1 MKRFTAILAALL
13 AASCVF
19 SSAVMAIPGETDPE
33 TGYNQY
39 VQDNIR
45 YDALGYAYIDDEDGT
60 RIYYDLNSY
69 GYFVPINNPYDEP
82 SQEPSS
88 EPSVEEP
95 SEEPSSEPSVEESSE
110 EPSTE
115 PSVEESSEEPSSETS
130 VEESSQE
137 PSSEPSV
144 EESSKEP
151 SKQESSKETSKR
163 TDKSEIPLINYKL
176 DALKMNIALPND
188 VYAILRSG
196 EQNEK
201 ALEIFKMTA
210 EEAVASLKKSNMYLK
225 ASPEDFAYDITV
237 TMTQDEDSKTIN
249 NFTELSD
256 KDLIEITNSLTKQK
270 EYTSCTQ
277 KKYGDVLYLSLN
289 YHSTEDDDDIA
300 GIQNYTV
307 VNGQKITITLQTRA
321 KNLSDQQKEILE
333 AVMKSVSFTDIKP
346 PVKADTNED
355 EIKNMMI
362 LIYTTAGV
370 CIVLFIVLISVLISR
385 SRKKKKL
392 LAEIENNNI
401 AEPKS
406 EKKKSETKNK
416 AEDKTKKKEDKKAE
430 KSDKKQKSKKQ
441 DKKKDSKKSEKPKLE
456 SKKEA
461 TPIEPKHEKKSE
473 PKTDEKVSE
482 TKTEEKPITDEKA
495 VSAESDYKPEDFS
508 LFDAQPTIEKIE
520 IYNSNDEQTKV
531 NPNLPKAP
539 KYNPP
544 GTLDYITTGVSK
556 TPEQAGIQLTTETFT
571 VPKDKNDIQPIEEE
585 TIEPTQVVEDKKP
598 ETVES
603 TPVVEDKKPETVEP
617 TPVVKDKK
625 PETVEPTPV
634 VEDKKLETVEPTP
647 VVEDKKFETA
657 EPVTEQNAHENKDK
671 SLKSFLGRIKK
682 AVIPEIDEDAFEHE
696 STTNSSTEPIN
707 DTPKPVIA
715 PAKPIEKPQPIVAP
729 TNPVEKSQPIVAP
742 AKPIEKPQP
751 IVTPAEPVKKA
762 PSAPIKEATTESD
775 ISSRYEKLFGKNSSS
790 SENAESFDK
799 TESRFEKLFG
809 VKNTTE
815 NNENSNDTH
824 TTADNSEVKE
834 DSIVFEKPIQNDE
847 ENIHNRTPQST
858 IPSLK
863 TDKETE
869 SRFEK
874 LFGKNN
880 PESLSQSQTKAQQTT
895 DEINNSEKK

>member
-1 MKRFTAILAALL
+1 MSKRAYELKTEVIVMKRFTAILAALL

-19 SSAVMAIPGETDPE
+19 SSAVMAIPGETDPQ

-69 GYFVPINNPYDEP
+69 GYFVPINNPYEEP

-95 SEEPSSEPSVEESSE
+95 SQEPSPEPSVEEPSQEPSPEPSVEEPSQEPSSEP
-110 EPSTE
+110 
-115 PSVEESSEEPSSETS
+115 S

-144 EESSKEP
+144 VESSQEP

-163 TDKSEIPLINYKL
+163 SDKSEIPLINYKL

-201 ALEIFKMTA
+201 ALELFKMTA

-270 EYTSCTQ
+270 EYASCTQ

-289 YHSTEDDDDIA
+289 YHSTEDGDDIA

-321 KNLSDQQKEILE
+321 KDLSDQQKEILE

-346 PVKADTNED
+346 PVKADTNDD

-385 SRKKKKL
+385 SCKKKKL

-401 AEPKS
+401 SEQKP
-406 EKKKSETKNK
+406 EKKNSETKNK
-416 AEDKTKKKEDKKAE
+416 SEDKSKKKDDKKAE
-430 KSDKKQKSKKQ
+430 KSDKKQKPKKQ
-441 DKKKDSKKSEKPKLE
+441 DEKKDSKKPDKPKLE
-456 SKKEA
+456 SKKA
-461 TPIEPKHEKKSE
+461 VTSIEPKYEKNSE
-473 PKTDEKVSE
+473 SKTDDKKTE
-482 TKTEEKPITDEKA
+482 TKIEEKA
-495 VSAESDYKPEDFS
+495 VSEESAYKFDDFA

-544 GTLDYITTGVSK
+544 GTVDYITTGVSK

-571 VPKDKNDIQPIEEE
+571 VPKTKNDIKPIEEE
-585 TIEPTQVVEDKKP
+585 TSEKIESAPVVEDKKA
-598 ETVES
+598 ETIES
-603 TPVVEDKKPETVEP
+603 APVVEDKKPEITEP
-617 TPVVKDKK
+617 DTHD
-625 PETVEPTPV
+625 T
-634 VEDKKLETVEPTP
+634 
-647 VVEDKKFETA
+647 
-657 EPVTEQNAHENKDK
+657 KDK

-682 AVIPEIDEDAFEHE
+682 AVVPEIDEDAFEHE
-696 STTNSSTEPIN
+696 NKINASTKPIDN
-707 DTPKPVIA
+707 TPKPVIA
-715 PAKPIEKPQPIVAP
+715 PAKLVEKPQPIVAP
-729 TNPVEKSQPIVAP
+729 VEPVEK
-742 AKPIEKPQP
+742 PQT
-751 IVTPAEPVKKA
+751 IANPAEPVKKA
-762 PSAPIKEATTESD
+762 PSAPIKETTTESD
-775 ISSRYEKLFGKNSSS
+775 IYSRYEKLFGKNDSS
-790 SENAESFDK
+790 SENSESLDK

-809 VKNTTE
+809 VKNSTE
-815 NNENSNDTH
+815 NNESS
-824 TTADNSEVKE
+824 DNKQTNANNEPKD
-834 DSIVFEKPIQNDE
+834 DSVVFEKPIQNDE
-847 ENIHNRTPQST
+847 ENVHNRTPQST
-858 IPSLK
+858 IPALK
-863 TDKETE
+863 TE

-874 LFGKNN
+874 LFGKND

>member
-19 SSAVMAIPGETDPE
+19 SSAVMAIPGETDPQ

-69 GYFVPINNPYDEP
+69 GYFVPINNPYEEP

-88 EPSVEEP
+88 EPSV
-95 SEEPSSEPSVEESSE
+95 V
-110 EPSTE
+110 
-115 PSVEESSEEPSSETS
+115 
-130 VEESSQE
+130 ESSQ
-137 PSSEPSV
+137 
-144 EESSKEP
+144 EP

-163 TDKSEIPLINYKL
+163 SDKSEIPLINYKL

-201 ALEIFKMTA
+201 ALELFKMTA

-289 YHSTEDDDDIA
+289 YHSTEDGDDIA

-321 KNLSDQQKEILE
+321 KDLSDQQKEILE

-401 AEPKS
+401 SEQKP
-406 EKKKSETKNK
+406 EKKNSETKNK
-416 AEDKTKKKEDKKAE
+416 AEDKSKKKDGKKAE
-430 KSDKKQKSKKQ
+430 KSDKKQKPKKQ
-441 DKKKDSKKSEKPKLE
+441 DKKKDSKKPDKPKLE
-456 SKKEA
+456 SKKDV
-461 TPIEPKHEKKSE
+461 TSIEPKYEKNSE
-473 PKTDEKVSE
+473 SKTDDKKTE
-482 TKTEEKPITDEKA
+482 TKIEEKA
-495 VSAESDYKPEDFS
+495 VSEESAYKFDDFA

-544 GTLDYITTGVSK
+544 GTVDYITTGVSK

-571 VPKDKNDIQPIEEE
+571 VPKTKNDIKPIEEE
-585 TIEPTQVVEDKKP
+585 TSEKIE
-598 ETVES
+598 S
-603 TPVVEDKKPETVEP
+603 APVVEDKKPEITEP
-617 TPVVKDKK
+617 DTHD
-625 PETVEPTPV
+625 T
-634 VEDKKLETVEPTP
+634 
-647 VVEDKKFETA
+647 
-657 EPVTEQNAHENKDK
+657 KDK

-682 AVIPEIDEDAFEHE
+682 AVVPEIDEDAFEHE
-696 STTNSSTEPIN
+696 NTINASTKPIDN
-707 DTPKPVIA
+707 TPKPVIA
-715 PAKPIEKPQPIVAP
+715 PAKLVEKPQPIVAP
-729 TNPVEKSQPIVAP
+729 VEPV
-742 AKPIEKPQP
+742 EKPQP
-751 IVTPAEPVKKA
+751 TANPAEPVKKA
-762 PSAPIKEATTESD
+762 PSAPIKETTTESD
-775 ISSRYEKLFGKNSSS
+775 ISSRYEKLFGKNDSS
-790 SENAESFDK
+790 SENSESLDK

-809 VKNTTE
+809 VKNSTE
-815 NNENSNDTH
+815 NNENS
-824 TTADNSEVKE
+824 DNKQTNANNESKD
-834 DSIVFEKPIQNDE
+834 DSVVFEKPIQNDE
-847 ENIHNRTPQST
+847 ENVHNRTPQST
-858 IPSLK
+858 IPALK
-863 TDKETE
+863 TE

-874 LFGKNN
+874 LFGKND

>member
-19 SSAVMAIPGETDPE
+19 SSAVMAIPGETDPQ

-69 GYFVPINNPYDEP
+69 GYFVPINNPYEEP

-95 SEEPSSEPSVEESSE
+95 SQEPSPEPSVEE
-110 EPSTE
+110 P
-115 PSVEESSEEPSSETS
+115 
-130 VEESSQE
+130 SQE

-144 EESSKEP
+144 EEPSQEPSPEPSVVESSQEP

-163 TDKSEIPLINYKL
+163 SDKSEIPLINYKL

-201 ALEIFKMTA
+201 ALELFKMTA

-270 EYTSCTQ
+270 EYASCTQ

-289 YHSTEDDDDIA
+289 YHSTEDGDDIA

-321 KNLSDQQKEILE
+321 KDLSDQQKEILE

-346 PVKADTNED
+346 PVKADTNDD

-370 CIVLFIVLISVLISR
+370 CILLFIVLISVLISR

-401 AEPKS
+401 SEQKP
-406 EKKKSETKNK
+406 EKKNSETKNK
-416 AEDKTKKKEDKKAE
+416 AEDKSKKKDGKKAE
-430 KSDKKQKSKKQ
+430 KSDKKQKPKKQ
-441 DKKKDSKKSEKPKLE
+441 DKKKDSKKPDKPKLE
-456 SKKEA
+456 SKKEV
-461 TPIEPKHEKKSE
+461 TSIEPKYEKNSE
-473 PKTDEKVSE
+473 SKTDDKKTE
-482 TKTEEKPITDEKA
+482 TKIEEKA
-495 VSAESDYKPEDFS
+495 VSEESAYKFDDFA

-544 GTLDYITTGVSK
+544 GTVDYITTGVSK

-571 VPKDKNDIQPIEEE
+571 VPKTKNDIKPIEEE
-585 TIEPTQVVEDKKP
+585 TSEKIESAPVVEDKKA
-598 ETVES
+598 ETIES
-603 TPVVEDKKPETVEP
+603 APVVEDKKPEITEP
-617 TPVVKDKK
+617 DTHD
-625 PETVEPTPV
+625 T
-634 VEDKKLETVEPTP
+634 
-647 VVEDKKFETA
+647 
-657 EPVTEQNAHENKDK
+657 KDK

-682 AVIPEIDEDAFEHE
+682 AVVPEIDEDAFEHE
-696 STTNSSTEPIN
+696 NTINASTKPIDN
-707 DTPKPVIA
+707 TPKPVIA
-715 PAKPIEKPQPIVAP
+715 PAKLVEKPQPIVAP
-729 TNPVEKSQPIVAP
+729 VEPV
-742 AKPIEKPQP
+742 EKPQP
-751 IVTPAEPVKKA
+751 TANPAEPVKKA
-762 PSAPIKEATTESD
+762 PSAPIKETTTESD
-775 ISSRYEKLFGKNSSS
+775 ISSRYEKLFGKNDSS
-790 SENAESFDK
+790 SENSESLDK

-809 VKNTTE
+809 VKKSTE
-815 NNENSNDTH
+815 NNESS
-824 TTADNSEVKE
+824 DNKQTNANNEPKD
-834 DSIVFEKPIQNDE
+834 DSVVFEKPIQNDE
-847 ENIHNRTPQST
+847 ENVHNRTPQST
-858 IPSLK
+858 IPALK
-863 TDKETE
+863 TE

-874 LFGKNN
+874 LFGKND

>member
-19 SSAVMAIPGETDPE
+19 SSAVMAIPGETDPQ

-69 GYFVPINNPYDEP
+69 GYFVPINNPYEEP

-95 SEEPSSEPSVEESSE
+95 SQEPSPEPSVEEPSQEPSSEPSVEE
-110 EPSTE
+110 PSQ
-115 PSVEESSEEPSSETS
+115 EPSSEPS

-144 EESSKEP
+144 VESSQEP

-163 TDKSEIPLINYKL
+163 SDKSEIPLINYKL

-196 EQNEK
+196 EQSEK
-201 ALEIFKMTA
+201 ALELFKMTA

-289 YHSTEDDDDIA
+289 YHSTEDGDDIA

-321 KNLSDQQKEILE
+321 KDLSDQQKEILE

-385 SRKKKKL
+385 SCKKKKL

-401 AEPKS
+401 SEQKP
-406 EKKKSETKNK
+406 EKKNSETKNK
-416 AEDKTKKKEDKKAE
+416 AEDKSKKKDGKKAE
-430 KSDKKQKSKKQ
+430 KSDKKQKPKKQ
-441 DKKKDSKKSEKPKLE
+441 DKKKDSKKPDKPKLE

-461 TPIEPKHEKKSE
+461 TPVEPKYEKNSE
-473 PKTDEKVSE
+473 SKTDDKKTE
-482 TKTEEKPITDEKA
+482 TKIEEKA
-495 VSAESDYKPEDFS
+495 VSEESAYKFDDFA

-544 GTLDYITTGVSK
+544 GTVDYITTGVSK

-571 VPKDKNDIQPIEEE
+571 VPKTKNDIKPIEEE
-585 TIEPTQVVEDKKP
+585 TSEKIESAPAVEDKKP
-598 ETVES
+598 ET
-603 TPVVEDKKPETVEP
+603 
-617 TPVVKDKK
+617 
-625 PETVEPTPV
+625 
-634 VEDKKLETVEPTP
+634 L
-647 VVEDKKFETA
+647 

-682 AVIPEIDEDAFEHE
+682 AVVPEIDEDAFEHE
-696 STTNSSTEPIN
+696 NTINASTKPIDN
-707 DTPKPVIA
+707 TPKPVIA
-715 PAKPIEKPQPIVAP
+715 PAKLVEKPQPTVVPVEPVEKPQPIA
-729 TNPVEKSQPIVAP
+729 N
-742 AKPIEKPQP
+742 
-751 IVTPAEPVKKA
+751 PAEPVKKA
-762 PSAPIKEATTESD
+762 PSAPIKETTTESD
-775 ISSRYEKLFGKNSSS
+775 IYSRYEKLFGKNDSS
-790 SENAESFDK
+790 SENSESLDK

-809 VKNTTE
+809 VKNSTE
-815 NNENSNDTH
+815 NDESSDNKQTNANNEPKD
-824 TTADNSEVKE
+824 
-834 DSIVFEKPIQNDE
+834 DSVVFEKPIQNDE
-847 ENIHNRTPQST
+847 ENVHNRTPQST
-858 IPSLK
+858 IPALK
-863 TDKETE
+863 TE

-874 LFGKNN
+874 LFGKND

>member
-19 SSAVMAIPGETDPE
+19 SSAVMAIPGETDPQ

-69 GYFVPINNPYDEP
+69 GYFVPINNPYEEP

-95 SEEPSSEPSVEESSE
+95 S
-110 EPSTE
+110 
-115 PSVEESSEEPSSETS
+115 
-130 VEESSQE
+130 QE

-144 EESSKEP
+144 VESSQEP

-163 TDKSEIPLINYKL
+163 SDKSEIPLINYKL

-201 ALEIFKMTA
+201 ALELFKMTA

-270 EYTSCTQ
+270 EYASCTQ

-289 YHSTEDDDDIA
+289 YHSTEDGDDIA

-321 KNLSDQQKEILE
+321 KDLSDQQKEILE

-346 PVKADTNED
+346 PVKADTNDD

-385 SRKKKKL
+385 SCKKKKL

-401 AEPKS
+401 SEQKP
-406 EKKKSETKNK
+406 EKKNSETKNK
-416 AEDKTKKKEDKKAE
+416 SEDKSKKKDDKKAE
-430 KSDKKQKSKKQ
+430 KSDKKQKPKKQ
-441 DKKKDSKKSEKPKLE
+441 DEKKDSKKPDKPKLE
-456 SKKEA
+456 SKKEV
-461 TPIEPKHEKKSE
+461 TSIEPKYEKKSE
-473 PKTDEKVSE
+473 SKTDDKKTE
-482 TKTEEKPITDEKA
+482 TKIEEKA
-495 VSAESDYKPEDFS
+495 VSEESAYKFDDFA

-544 GTLDYITTGVSK
+544 GTVDYITTGVSK

-571 VPKDKNDIQPIEEE
+571 VPKTKNDIKPIEEE
-585 TIEPTQVVEDKKP
+585 TSEKIESAPVVEDKKA
-598 ETVES
+598 ENIES
-603 TPVVEDKKPETVEP
+603 APVVEDKKPEITEP
-617 TPVVKDKK
+617 DTHD
-625 PETVEPTPV
+625 T
-634 VEDKKLETVEPTP
+634 
-647 VVEDKKFETA
+647 
-657 EPVTEQNAHENKDK
+657 KDK

-682 AVIPEIDEDAFEHE
+682 AVVPEIDEDAFEHE
-696 STTNSSTEPIN
+696 NKINASTKPIDN
-707 DTPKPVIA
+707 TPKPVIA
-715 PAKPIEKPQPIVAP
+715 PAKLVEKPQPIVAP
-729 TNPVEKSQPIVAP
+729 VEPV
-742 AKPIEKPQP
+742 EKPQP
-751 IVTPAEPVKKA
+751 IANPAEPVKKA
-762 PSAPIKEATTESD
+762 PSAPIKETTTESD
-775 ISSRYEKLFGKNSSS
+775 IYSRYEKLFGKNDSS
-790 SENAESFDK
+790 SENSESLDK

-809 VKNTTE
+809 VKNSTE
-815 NNENSNDTH
+815 NNESS
-824 TTADNSEVKE
+824 DNKQTNANNEPKD
-834 DSIVFEKPIQNDE
+834 DSVVFEKPIQNDE
-847 ENIHNRTPQST
+847 ENVHNRTPQST
-858 IPSLK
+858 IPALK
-863 TDKETE
+863 TE

-874 LFGKNN
+874 LFGKND

>member
-19 SSAVMAIPGETDPE
+19 SSAVMAIPGETDPQ

-69 GYFVPINNPYDEP
+69 GYFVPINNPYEEP

-95 SEEPSSEPSVEESSE
+95 SQEPSSEPSVEE
-110 EPSTE
+110 P
-115 PSVEESSEEPSSETS
+115 
-130 VEESSQE
+130 SQE

-144 EESSKEP
+144 EEPSSEPSSEPSVIESSQEP

-163 TDKSEIPLINYKL
+163 SDKSEIPLINYKL

-201 ALEIFKMTA
+201 ALELFKMTA

-289 YHSTEDDDDIA
+289 YHSTEDGDDIA

-321 KNLSDQQKEILE
+321 KDLSDQQKEILE

-346 PVKADTNED
+346 PVKADTNDD
-355 EIKNMMI
+355 EIQNMMI

-370 CIVLFIVLISVLISR
+370 CILLFIVLISVLISR
-385 SRKKKKL
+385 SHKKKKL

-401 AEPKS
+401 SEQKP
-406 EKKKSETKNK
+406 EKKNSETKNK
-416 AEDKTKKKEDKKAE
+416 SEDKSKKKDGKKAE
-430 KSDKKQKSKKQ
+430 KSDKKQKPKKQ
-441 DKKKDSKKSEKPKLE
+441 DKKKDSKKPDKPKLE

-461 TPIEPKHEKKSE
+461 TPVEPKYEKNSE
-473 PKTDEKVSE
+473 SKTDDKKTE
-482 TKTEEKPITDEKA
+482 TKIEEKA
-495 VSAESDYKPEDFS
+495 VSEESAYKFDDFA

-520 IYNSNDEQTKV
+520 IYNSNDEQTKT
-531 NPNLPKAP
+531 NPDLPKAP

-544 GTLDYITTGVSK
+544 GTVDYITTGVSK

-571 VPKDKNDIQPIEEE
+571 VPKTKNDIKPIEEE
-585 TIEPTQVVEDKKP
+585 TSEKIESAPVVEDKKAETIESAPAVEDKKP
-598 ETVES
+598 EIT
-603 TPVVEDKKPETVEP
+603 EP
-617 TPVVKDKK
+617 DTHD
-625 PETVEPTPV
+625 T
-634 VEDKKLETVEPTP
+634 
-647 VVEDKKFETA
+647 
-657 EPVTEQNAHENKDK
+657 KDK

-682 AVIPEIDEDAFEHE
+682 AVVPEIDEDAFEHE
-696 STTNSSTEPIN
+696 TTNNASTEPIN
-707 DTPKPVIA
+707 DAPKPVIA
-715 PAKPIEKPQPIVAP
+715 PAKPIEKPQPVV
-729 TNPVEKSQPIVAP
+729 TPV
-742 AKPIEKPQP
+742 KPVEKPQP
-751 IVTPAEPVKKA
+751 VVASVEPIAKTQSIVTPVDPVKKA
-762 PSAPIKEATTESD
+762 PSAPIKETTTESD
-775 ISSRYEKLFGKNSSS
+775 ISSRYEKLFGKNDSS
-790 SENAESFDK
+790 SENTESLDK

-809 VKNTTE
+809 VKNSTE
-815 NNENSNDTH
+815 NNESSNNTQAN
-824 TTADNSEVKE
+824 ADNNESKD

-863 TDKETE
+863 TE

-874 LFGKNN
+874 LFGKND

>member
-19 SSAVMAIPGETDPE
+19 SSAVMAIPGETDPQ

-69 GYFVPINNPYDEP
+69 GYFVPINNPYEEP

-95 SEEPSSEPSVEESSE
+95 SQEPSPEPSVEE
-110 EPSTE
+110 P
-115 PSVEESSEEPSSETS
+115 
-130 VEESSQE
+130 SQE
-137 PSSEPSV
+137 PSPEPSV
-144 EESSKEP
+144 VESSQEP

-163 TDKSEIPLINYKL
+163 SDKSEIPLINYKL

-201 ALEIFKMTA
+201 ALELFKMTA

-289 YHSTEDDDDIA
+289 YHSTEDGDDIA

-321 KNLSDQQKEILE
+321 KDLSDQQKEILE

-385 SRKKKKL
+385 SCKKKKL

-401 AEPKS
+401 SEQKP
-406 EKKKSETKNK
+406 EKKNSETKNK
-416 AEDKTKKKEDKKAE
+416 AEDKSKKKDGKKAE
-430 KSDKKQKSKKQ
+430 KSDKKQKPKKQ
-441 DKKKDSKKSEKPKLE
+441 DKKKDSKKPDKPKLE
-456 SKKEA
+456 SKKDV
-461 TPIEPKHEKKSE
+461 TSIEPKYEKNSE
-473 PKTDEKVSE
+473 SKTDDKKTE
-482 TKTEEKPITDEKA
+482 TKIEEKA
-495 VSAESDYKPEDFS
+495 VSEESAYKFDDFA

-544 GTLDYITTGVSK
+544 GTVDYITTGVSK

-571 VPKDKNDIQPIEEE
+571 VPKTKNDIKPIEEE
-585 TIEPTQVVEDKKP
+585 TSEKIESAPAVEDKKP
-598 ETVES
+598 ENVEP
-603 TPVVEDKKPETVEP
+603 TPVVEDKKPET
-617 TPVVKDKK
+617 
-625 PETVEPTPV
+625 
-634 VEDKKLETVEPTP
+634 L
-647 VVEDKKFETA
+647 
-657 EPVTEQNAHENKDK
+657 EPVTEQNAHENKYK

-682 AVIPEIDEDAFEHE
+682 AVVPEIDEDAFEHE
-696 STTNSSTEPIN
+696 NTINESTKPIDN
-707 DTPKPVIA
+707 TPKPVIA
-715 PAKPIEKPQPIVAP
+715 PAKLVEKPQPIA
-729 TNPVEKSQPIVAP
+729 N
-742 AKPIEKPQP
+742 
-751 IVTPAEPVKKA
+751 PAELVKET
-762 PSAPIKEATTESD
+762 PSAPIKETTTESD
-775 ISSRYEKLFGKNSSS
+775 ISSRYEKLFGKNDSS
-790 SENAESFDK
+790 SENSESLDK

-809 VKNTTE
+809 VKNSTE
-815 NNENSNDTH
+815 NNESS
-824 TTADNSEVKE
+824 DNKQTNANNESK
-834 DSIVFEKPIQNDE
+834 DDNIVFEKPIQNDE
-847 ENIHNRTPQST
+847 ENVHNRTPQST
-858 IPSLK
+858 IPALK
-863 TDKETE
+863 TE

-874 LFGKNN
+874 LFGKND

>member
-19 SSAVMAIPGETDPE
+19 SSAVMAIPGETDPQ

-69 GYFVPINNPYDEP
+69 GYFVPINNPYEEP

-95 SEEPSSEPSVEESSE
+95 SQEPSSEP
-110 EPSTE
+110 
-115 PSVEESSEEPSSETS
+115 S

-144 EESSKEP
+144 VESSQEP

-163 TDKSEIPLINYKL
+163 SDKSEIPLINYKL

-201 ALEIFKMTA
+201 ALELFKMTA

-289 YHSTEDDDDIA
+289 YHSTEDGDDIA

-321 KNLSDQQKEILE
+321 KDLSDQQKEILE

-346 PVKADTNED
+346 PVKADTNDD

-370 CIVLFIVLISVLISR
+370 CILLFIVLISVLISR
-385 SRKKKKL
+385 SCKKKKL

-401 AEPKS
+401 SEQKP
-406 EKKKSETKNK
+406 EKKNSETKNK
-416 AEDKTKKKEDKKAE
+416 SEDKSKKKDDKKAE
-430 KSDKKQKSKKQ
+430 KSDKKQKPKKQ
-441 DKKKDSKKSEKPKLE
+441 DKKKDSKKPDKPKLE

-461 TPIEPKHEKKSE
+461 TPVEPKYEKNSE
-473 PKTDEKVSE
+473 SKTDDKKTE
-482 TKTEEKPITDEKA
+482 TKIEEKA
-495 VSAESDYKPEDFS
+495 VSEESAYKFDDFA

-544 GTLDYITTGVSK
+544 GTVDYITTGVSK

-571 VPKDKNDIQPIEEE
+571 VPKTKNDIKPIEEE
-585 TIEPTQVVEDKKP
+585 TSEKIESSPVVEDKKA
-598 ETVES
+598 ETIESAPVVEDKKAETIES
-603 TPVVEDKKPETVEP
+603 APVVEDKKPET
-617 TPVVKDKK
+617 
-625 PETVEPTPV
+625 
-634 VEDKKLETVEPTP
+634 L
-647 VVEDKKFETA
+647 

-682 AVIPEIDEDAFEHE
+682 AVVPEIDEDAFEHE
-696 STTNSSTEPIN
+696 NTINASTKPIDN
-707 DTPKPVIA
+707 TPKPVIA
-715 PAKPIEKPQPIVAP
+715 PAKLVEKPQPIVAP
-729 TNPVEKSQPIVAP
+729 VEPV
-742 AKPIEKPQP
+742 EKPQP
-751 IVTPAEPVKKA
+751 IVAPVEPVEKPQPTANPAEPVKKA
-762 PSAPIKEATTESD
+762 PSAPIKETTTESD
-775 ISSRYEKLFGKNSSS
+775 ISSRYEKLFGKNDSS
-790 SENAESFDK
+790 SENSESLDK

-809 VKNTTE
+809 VKNSTE
-815 NNENSNDTH
+815 NNEST
-824 TTADNSEVKE
+824 DNKQTNANNESKD

-847 ENIHNRTPQST
+847 ENVHNRTPQST
-858 IPSLK
+858 IPALK
-863 TDKETE
+863 TE

-874 LFGKNN
+874 LFGKND

>member
-19 SSAVMAIPGETDPE
+19 SSAVMAIPGETDPQ

-69 GYFVPINNPYDEP
+69 GYFVPINNPYEEP

-95 SEEPSSEPSVEESSE
+95 SQEPSSEPSVEEPSQ
-110 EPSTE
+110 EPSSE
-115 PSVEESSEEPSSETS
+115 PSVEEP
-130 VEESSQE
+130 SQE

-144 EESSKEP
+144 EESSQEPSAEPSVVESSQEP

-163 TDKSEIPLINYKL
+163 SDKSEIPLINYKL

-201 ALEIFKMTA
+201 ALELFKMTA

-289 YHSTEDDDDIA
+289 YHSTEDGDDIA

-321 KNLSDQQKEILE
+321 KDLSDQQKEILE

-346 PVKADTNED
+346 PVKADTNDD

-370 CIVLFIVLISVLISR
+370 CILLFIVLISVLISR

-401 AEPKS
+401 SEQKP
-406 EKKKSETKNK
+406 EKKNSETKNK
-416 AEDKTKKKEDKKAE
+416 SEDKSKKKDDKKAE
-430 KSDKKQKSKKQ
+430 KSDKKQKPKKQ
-441 DKKKDSKKSEKPKLE
+441 DKKKDSKKPDKPKLE

-461 TPIEPKHEKKSE
+461 TPVEPKYEKNSE
-473 PKTDEKVSE
+473 SKTDDKKTE
-482 TKTEEKPITDEKA
+482 TKIEEKA
-495 VSAESDYKPEDFS
+495 VSEESAYKFDDFA

-520 IYNSNDEQTKV
+520 IYNSNDEKTKV

-544 GTLDYITTGVSK
+544 GTVDYITTGVSK

-571 VPKDKNDIQPIEEE
+571 VPKTKNDIKPIEEE
-585 TIEPTQVVEDKKP
+585 TSKTIGSAPAVEDKKA
-598 ETVES
+598 ETIES
-603 TPVVEDKKPETVEP
+603 APVVEDKKPEITEP
-617 TPVVKDKK
+617 DTHD
-625 PETVEPTPV
+625 T
-634 VEDKKLETVEPTP
+634 
-647 VVEDKKFETA
+647 
-657 EPVTEQNAHENKDK
+657 KDK

-682 AVIPEIDEDAFEHE
+682 AVVPEIDEDAFEHE
-696 STTNSSTEPIN
+696 NTINASTKPIDN
-707 DTPKPVIA
+707 TPKPVIA
-715 PAKPIEKPQPIVAP
+715 PAKLVEKPQPIVAP
-729 TNPVEKSQPIVAP
+729 VEPV
-742 AKPIEKPQP
+742 EKPQP
-751 IVTPAEPVKKA
+751 TANPAEPVKKA
-762 PSAPIKEATTESD
+762 PSAPIKETATESD
-775 ISSRYEKLFGKNSSS
+775 ISSRYEKLFGKNDSS
-790 SENAESFDK
+790 SENSESLDK

-809 VKNTTE
+809 VKNSTE
-815 NNENSNDTH
+815 NNESSNNTQAN
-824 TTADNSEVKE
+824 ADNNESKD

-863 TDKETE
+863 TE

-874 LFGKNN
+874 LFGKND

>member
-1 MKRFTAILAALL
+1 MSKRAYELKTEVIVMKRFTAILAALL

-19 SSAVMAIPGETDPE
+19 SSAVMAIPGETDPQ

-69 GYFVPINNPYDEP
+69 GYFVPINNPYEEP

-88 EPSVEEP
+88 EP
-95 SEEPSSEPSVEESSE
+95 
-110 EPSTE
+110 
-115 PSVEESSEEPSSETS
+115 S

-144 EESSKEP
+144 VESSQEP

-163 TDKSEIPLINYKL
+163 SDKSEIPLINYKL

-201 ALEIFKMTA
+201 ALELFKMTA

-289 YHSTEDDDDIA
+289 YHSTEDGDDIA

-321 KNLSDQQKEILE
+321 KDLSDQQKEILE

-346 PVKADTNED
+346 PVKADTNDD

-385 SRKKKKL
+385 SCKKKKL

-401 AEPKS
+401 SEQKP
-406 EKKKSETKNK
+406 EKKNSETKNK
-416 AEDKTKKKEDKKAE
+416 AEDKSKKKDGKKAE
-430 KSDKKQKSKKQ
+430 KSDKKQKPKKQ
-441 DKKKDSKKSEKPKLE
+441 DEKKDSKKPDKPKLE
-456 SKKEA
+456 SKKEV
-461 TPIEPKHEKKSE
+461 TSIEPKYEKNSE
-473 PKTDEKVSE
+473 SKTDDKKTE
-482 TKTEEKPITDEKA
+482 TKIEEKA
-495 VSAESDYKPEDFS
+495 VSEESAYKFDDFA

-520 IYNSNDEQTKV
+520 IYNSNDEQTKT

-544 GTLDYITTGVSK
+544 GTVDYITTGVSK

-571 VPKDKNDIQPIEEE
+571 VPKTKNDIKPIEEE
-585 TIEPTQVVEDKKP
+585 TSETIGSVPAVEDKKP
-598 ETVES
+598 ETL
-603 TPVVEDKKPETVEP
+603 
-617 TPVVKDKK
+617 
-625 PETVEPTPV
+625 EPTPV
-634 VEDKKLETVEPTP
+634 VEDKKAETIESAP
-647 VVEDKKFETA
+647 VVEDKKPEIT
-657 EPVTEQNAHENKDK
+657 EPDTHDTKDK

-682 AVIPEIDEDAFEHE
+682 AVVPEIDEDAFEHE
-696 STTNSSTEPIN
+696 NTINASTKPIDN
-707 DTPKPVIA
+707 TPKPVIA
-715 PAKPIEKPQPIVAP
+715 PAKLVEKPQPIVAP
-729 TNPVEKSQPIVAP
+729 VEPV
-742 AKPIEKPQP
+742 EKPQP
-751 IVTPAEPVKKA
+751 IANPAEPVKKA
-762 PSAPIKEATTESD
+762 PSAPIKETTTESD
-775 ISSRYEKLFGKNSSS
+775 IYSRYEKLFGKNDSS
-790 SENAESFDK
+790 SENSESLDK

-809 VKNTTE
+809 VKNSTE
-815 NNENSNDTH
+815 NDESSDNKQTNANNEPKD
-824 TTADNSEVKE
+824 
-834 DSIVFEKPIQNDE
+834 DSVVFEKPIQNDE
-847 ENIHNRTPQST
+847 ENVHNRTPQST
-858 IPSLK
+858 IPALK
-863 TDKETE
+863 TE

-874 LFGKNN
+874 LFGKND

>member
-19 SSAVMAIPGETDPE
+19 SSAVMAIPGETDPQ

-69 GYFVPINNPYDEP
+69 GYFVPINNPYEEP

-95 SEEPSSEPSVEESSE
+95 SQEPSSEP
-110 EPSTE
+110 
-115 PSVEESSEEPSSETS
+115 S

-144 EESSKEP
+144 VESSQEP

-163 TDKSEIPLINYKL
+163 SDKSEIPLINYKL

-201 ALEIFKMTA
+201 ALELFKMTA

-270 EYTSCTQ
+270 EYASCTQ

-289 YHSTEDDDDIA
+289 YHSTEDGDDIA

-321 KNLSDQQKEILE
+321 KDLSDQQKEILE

-401 AEPKS
+401 SEQKP
-406 EKKKSETKNK
+406 EKKNSETKNK
-416 AEDKTKKKEDKKAE
+416 AEDKSKKKDGKKAE
-430 KSDKKQKSKKQ
+430 KSDKKQKPKKQ
-441 DKKKDSKKSEKPKLE
+441 DKKKDSKKPDKPKLE
-456 SKKEA
+456 SKKDV
-461 TPIEPKHEKKSE
+461 TSIEPKYEKNSE
-473 PKTDEKVSE
+473 SKTDDKKTE
-482 TKTEEKPITDEKA
+482 TKIEEKA
-495 VSAESDYKPEDFS
+495 VSEESAYKFDDFA

-544 GTLDYITTGVSK
+544 GTVDYITTGVSK

-571 VPKDKNDIQPIEEE
+571 VPKTKNDIKPIEEE
-585 TIEPTQVVEDKKP
+585 TSETIGSAPVVEDKKP
-598 ETVES
+598 ENVEP
-603 TPVVEDKKPETVEP
+603 TPVVEDKKPET
-617 TPVVKDKK
+617 
-625 PETVEPTPV
+625 
-634 VEDKKLETVEPTP
+634 L
-647 VVEDKKFETA
+647 

-682 AVIPEIDEDAFEHE
+682 AVVPEIDEDAFEHE
-696 STTNSSTEPIN
+696 NTINASTKPIDN
-707 DTPKPVIA
+707 TPKPVIA
-715 PAKPIEKPQPIVAP
+715 PTKLVEKPQPTVVPVEPVEKPQPIA
-729 TNPVEKSQPIVAP
+729 N
-742 AKPIEKPQP
+742 
-751 IVTPAEPVKKA
+751 PAEPVKKA
-762 PSAPIKEATTESD
+762 PSAPIKETTTESD
-775 ISSRYEKLFGKNSSS
+775 ISSRYEKLFGKNDSS
-790 SENAESFDK
+790 SENSESLDK

-809 VKNTTE
+809 VKNSTE
-815 NNENSNDTH
+815 NNEST
-824 TTADNSEVKE
+824 DNKQTNANNESKD

-847 ENIHNRTPQST
+847 ENVHNRTPQST
-858 IPSLK
+858 IPALK
-863 TDKETE
+863 TE

-874 LFGKNN
+874 LFGKND

>member
-1 MKRFTAILAALL
+1 MSKRAYELKTEVIVMKRFTAILVALL

-19 SSAVMAIPGETDPE
+19 SSAVMAIPGETDPQ

-69 GYFVPINNPYDEP
+69 GYFVPINNPYEEP

-95 SEEPSSEPSVEESSE
+95 SQEPSPEPSVEE
-110 EPSTE
+110 P
-115 PSVEESSEEPSSETS
+115 
-130 VEESSQE
+130 SQE

-144 EESSKEP
+144 EEPSQEPSPEPSVVESSQEP

-163 TDKSEIPLINYKL
+163 SDKSEIPLINYKL

-201 ALEIFKMTA
+201 ALELFKMTA

-289 YHSTEDDDDIA
+289 YHSTEDGDDIA

-321 KNLSDQQKEILE
+321 KDLSDQQKEILE

-346 PVKADTNED
+346 PVKADTNDD

-401 AEPKS
+401 SEQKP
-406 EKKKSETKNK
+406 EKKNSETKNK
-416 AEDKTKKKEDKKAE
+416 AEDKSKKKDDKKAE
-430 KSDKKQKSKKQ
+430 KSDKKQKPKKQ
-441 DKKKDSKKSEKPKLE
+441 DKKKDSKKPDKPKLE
-456 SKKEA
+456 SKKEV
-461 TPIEPKHEKKSE
+461 TSIEPKYEKNSE
-473 PKTDEKVSE
+473 SKTDDKKTE
-482 TKTEEKPITDEKA
+482 TKIEEKA
-495 VSAESDYKPEDFS
+495 VSEESAYKFDDFA

-544 GTLDYITTGVSK
+544 GTVDYITTGVSK

-571 VPKDKNDIQPIEEE
+571 VPKTKNDIKPIEEE
-585 TIEPTQVVEDKKP
+585 TSEKIESSPVVEDKKA
-598 ETVES
+598 ETIES
-603 TPVVEDKKPETVEP
+603 APVVEDKKPEITEP
-617 TPVVKDKK
+617 DTHD
-625 PETVEPTPV
+625 T
-634 VEDKKLETVEPTP
+634 
-647 VVEDKKFETA
+647 
-657 EPVTEQNAHENKDK
+657 KDK

-682 AVIPEIDEDAFEHE
+682 AVVPEIDEDAFEHE
-696 STTNSSTEPIN
+696 NTINASTKPIDN
-707 DTPKPVIA
+707 TPKPVIA
-715 PAKPIEKPQPIVAP
+715 PAKLVEKPQPIVAP
-729 TNPVEKSQPIVAP
+729 VEPV
-742 AKPIEKPQP
+742 EKPQP
-751 IVTPAEPVKKA
+751 TANPAEPVKKA
-762 PSAPIKEATTESD
+762 PSAPIKETTTESD
-775 ISSRYEKLFGKNSSS
+775 ISSRYEKLFGKNDSS
-790 SENAESFDK
+790 SENSESLDK

-809 VKNTTE
+809 VKNSTE
-815 NNENSNDTH
+815 NNESS
-824 TTADNSEVKE
+824 DNKQTNANNEPK
-834 DSIVFEKPIQNDE
+834 DDNIVFEKPIQNDE
-847 ENIHNRTPQST
+847 ENVHNRTPQST
-858 IPSLK
+858 IPALK
-863 TDKETE
+863 TE

-874 LFGKNN
+874 LFGKND

>member
-19 SSAVMAIPGETDPE
+19 SSAVMAIPGETDPQ

-69 GYFVPINNPYDEP
+69 GYFVPINNPYEEPSQEPSPEPSVEEP

-95 SEEPSSEPSVEESSE
+95 S
-110 EPSTE
+110 
-115 PSVEESSEEPSSETS
+115 
-130 VEESSQE
+130 QE

-144 EESSKEP
+144 EEPSQEPSPEPSVVESSQEP

-163 TDKSEIPLINYKL
+163 SDKSEIPLINYKL

-201 ALEIFKMTA
+201 ALELFKMTA

-270 EYTSCTQ
+270 EYASCTQ

-289 YHSTEDDDDIA
+289 YHSTEDGDDIA

-321 KNLSDQQKEILE
+321 KDLSDQQKEILE

-346 PVKADTNED
+346 PVKADTNDD

-370 CIVLFIVLISVLISR
+370 CILLFIVLISVLISR

-401 AEPKS
+401 SEQKP
-406 EKKKSETKNK
+406 EKKNSETKNK
-416 AEDKTKKKEDKKAE
+416 AEDKSKKKDGKKAE
-430 KSDKKQKSKKQ
+430 KSDKKQKPKKQ
-441 DKKKDSKKSEKPKLE
+441 DKKKDSKKPDKPKLE
-456 SKKEA
+456 SKKEV
-461 TPIEPKHEKKSE
+461 TSIEPKYEKNSE
-473 PKTDEKVSE
+473 SKTDDKKTE
-482 TKTEEKPITDEKA
+482 TKIEEKA
-495 VSAESDYKPEDFS
+495 VSEESAYKFDDFA

-544 GTLDYITTGVSK
+544 GTVDYITTGVSK

-571 VPKDKNDIQPIEEE
+571 VPKTKNDIKPIEEE
-585 TIEPTQVVEDKKP
+585 TSEKIESAPVVEDKKA
-598 ETVES
+598 ETIES
-603 TPVVEDKKPETVEP
+603 APVVEDKKPEITEP
-617 TPVVKDKK
+617 DTHD
-625 PETVEPTPV
+625 T
-634 VEDKKLETVEPTP
+634 
-647 VVEDKKFETA
+647 
-657 EPVTEQNAHENKDK
+657 KDK

-682 AVIPEIDEDAFEHE
+682 AVVPEIDEDAFEHE
-696 STTNSSTEPIN
+696 NTINASTKPIDN
-707 DTPKPVIA
+707 TPKPVIA
-715 PAKPIEKPQPIVAP
+715 PAKLVEKPQPIVAP
-729 TNPVEKSQPIVAP
+729 VEPV
-742 AKPIEKPQP
+742 EKPQP
-751 IVTPAEPVKKA
+751 TANPAEPVKKA
-762 PSAPIKEATTESD
+762 PSAPIKETTTESD
-775 ISSRYEKLFGKNSSS
+775 ISSRYEKLFGKNDSS
-790 SENAESFDK
+790 SENSESLDK

-809 VKNTTE
+809 VKNSTE
-815 NNENSNDTH
+815 NNESS
-824 TTADNSEVKE
+824 DNKQTNANNEPKD
-834 DSIVFEKPIQNDE
+834 DSVVFEKPIQNDE
-847 ENIHNRTPQST
+847 ENVHNRTPQST
-858 IPSLK
+858 IPALK
-863 TDKETE
+863 TE

-874 LFGKNN
+874 LFGKND

>member
-19 SSAVMAIPGETDPE
+19 SSAVMAIPGETDPQ

-69 GYFVPINNPYDEP
+69 GYFVPINNPYEEP

-95 SEEPSSEPSVEESSE
+95 SQEPSPEPSVEE
-110 EPSTE
+110 P
-115 PSVEESSEEPSSETS
+115 
-130 VEESSQE
+130 SQE
-137 PSSEPSV
+137 PSPEPSV
-144 EESSKEP
+144 VESSQEP

-163 TDKSEIPLINYKL
+163 SDKSEIPLINYKL

-201 ALEIFKMTA
+201 ALELFKMTA

-270 EYTSCTQ
+270 EYASCTQ

-289 YHSTEDDDDIA
+289 YHSTEDGDDIA

-321 KNLSDQQKEILE
+321 KDLSDQQKEILE

-346 PVKADTNED
+346 PVKADTNDD

-401 AEPKS
+401 SEQKP
-406 EKKKSETKNK
+406 EKKNSETKNK
-416 AEDKTKKKEDKKAE
+416 AEDKSKKKDGKKAE
-430 KSDKKQKSKKQ
+430 KSDKKQKPKKQ
-441 DKKKDSKKSEKPKLE
+441 DKKKDSKKPDKPKLE

-461 TPIEPKHEKKSE
+461 TPVEPKYEKNSE
-473 PKTDEKVSE
+473 SKTDDKKTE
-482 TKTEEKPITDEKA
+482 TKIEEKA
-495 VSAESDYKPEDFS
+495 VSEESAYKFDDFA

-544 GTLDYITTGVSK
+544 GTVDYITTGVSK

-571 VPKDKNDIQPIEEE
+571 VPKTKNDIKPIEEE
-585 TIEPTQVVEDKKP
+585 TSEKIESAPVVEDKKA
-598 ETVES
+598 ENIES
-603 TPVVEDKKPETVEP
+603 APVVEDKKPEITEP
-617 TPVVKDKK
+617 DTHD
-625 PETVEPTPV
+625 T
-634 VEDKKLETVEPTP
+634 
-647 VVEDKKFETA
+647 
-657 EPVTEQNAHENKDK
+657 KDK

-682 AVIPEIDEDAFEHE
+682 AVVPEIDEDAFEHE
-696 STTNSSTEPIN
+696 NTINASTKPIDN
-707 DTPKPVIA
+707 TPKPVIA
-715 PAKPIEKPQPIVAP
+715 PAKLVEKPQPIVAP
-729 TNPVEKSQPIVAP
+729 VEPV
-742 AKPIEKPQP
+742 EKPQP
-751 IVTPAEPVKKA
+751 TANPAEPVKKA
-762 PSAPIKEATTESD
+762 PSAPIKETTTESD
-775 ISSRYEKLFGKNSSS
+775 ISSRYEKLFGKNDLS
-790 SENAESFDK
+790 SENSESLDK

-809 VKNTTE
+809 VKNSTE
-815 NNENSNDTH
+815 NNESS
-824 TTADNSEVKE
+824 DNKQTNANNESK
-834 DSIVFEKPIQNDE
+834 DDNIVFEKPIQNDE
-847 ENIHNRTPQST
+847 ENVHNRTPQST
-858 IPSLK
+858 IPALK
-863 TDKETE
+863 TE

-874 LFGKNN
+874 LFGKND

>member
-1 MKRFTAILAALL
+1 MSKRAYELKTEVIVMKRFTAILAALL

-19 SSAVMAIPGETDPE
+19 SSAVMAIPGETDPQ

-69 GYFVPINNPYDEP
+69 GYFVPINNPYEEP

-95 SEEPSSEPSVEESSE
+95 SQEPSSEP
-110 EPSTE
+110 
-115 PSVEESSEEPSSETS
+115 S

-144 EESSKEP
+144 VESSQEP

-163 TDKSEIPLINYKL
+163 SDKSEIPLINYKL

-201 ALEIFKMTA
+201 ALELFKMTA

-270 EYTSCTQ
+270 EYASCTQ

-289 YHSTEDDDDIA
+289 YHSTEDGDDIA

-321 KNLSDQQKEILE
+321 KDLSDQQKEILE

-346 PVKADTNED
+346 PVKADTNDD

-385 SRKKKKL
+385 SCKKKKL

-401 AEPKS
+401 SEQKP
-406 EKKKSETKNK
+406 EKKNSETKNK
-416 AEDKTKKKEDKKAE
+416 SEDKSKKKDDKKAE
-430 KSDKKQKSKKQ
+430 KSDKKQKPKKQ
-441 DKKKDSKKSEKPKLE
+441 DEKKDSKKPDKPKLE
-456 SKKEA
+456 SKKEV
-461 TPIEPKHEKKSE
+461 TSIEPKYEKKSE
-473 PKTDEKVSE
+473 SKTDDKKTE
-482 TKTEEKPITDEKA
+482 TKIEEKA
-495 VSAESDYKPEDFS
+495 VSEESAYKFDDFA

-544 GTLDYITTGVSK
+544 GTVDYITTGVSK

-571 VPKDKNDIQPIEEE
+571 VPKTKNDIKPIEEE
-585 TIEPTQVVEDKKP
+585 TSEKIE
-598 ETVES
+598 S
-603 TPVVEDKKPETVEP
+603 APVVEDKKAETIESA
-617 TPVVKDKK
+617 
-625 PETVEPTPV
+625 PV
-634 VEDKKLETVEPTP
+634 VEDKKAEITEPDTH
-647 VVEDKKFETA
+647 DT
-657 EPVTEQNAHENKDK
+657 KDK

-682 AVIPEIDEDAFEHE
+682 AVVPEIDEDAFEHE
-696 STTNSSTEPIN
+696 NKINASTKPIDN
-707 DTPKPVIA
+707 TPKPVIA
-715 PAKPIEKPQPIVAP
+715 PAKLVEKPQPIVAP
-729 TNPVEKSQPIVAP
+729 VEPVEK
-742 AKPIEKPQP
+742 PQ
-751 IVTPAEPVKKA
+751 TTANPAEPVKKA
-762 PSAPIKEATTESD
+762 PSAPIKETTTESD
-775 ISSRYEKLFGKNSSS
+775 IYSRYEKLFGKNDSS
-790 SENAESFDK
+790 SENSESLDK

-809 VKNTTE
+809 VKNSTE
-815 NNENSNDTH
+815 NNESS
-824 TTADNSEVKE
+824 DNKQTNANNEQKD
-834 DSIVFEKPIQNDE
+834 DSVVFEKPIQNDE
-847 ENIHNRTPQST
+847 ENVHNRTPQST
-858 IPSLK
+858 IPALK
-863 TDKETE
+863 TE

-874 LFGKNN
+874 LFGKND

>member
-19 SSAVMAIPGETDPE
+19 SSAVMAIPGETDPQ

-69 GYFVPINNPYDEP
+69 GYFVPINNPYEEP

-95 SEEPSSEPSVEESSE
+95 S
-110 EPSTE
+110 
-115 PSVEESSEEPSSETS
+115 
-130 VEESSQE
+130 QE

-144 EESSKEP
+144 VESSQEP

-163 TDKSEIPLINYKL
+163 SDKSEIPLINYKL

-201 ALEIFKMTA
+201 ALELFKMTA

-270 EYTSCTQ
+270 EYASCTQ

-289 YHSTEDDDDIA
+289 YHSTEDGDDIA

-321 KNLSDQQKEILE
+321 KDLSDQQKEILE

-346 PVKADTNED
+346 PVKADTNDD

-385 SRKKKKL
+385 SCKKKKL

-401 AEPKS
+401 SEQKP
-406 EKKKSETKNK
+406 EKKNSETKNK
-416 AEDKTKKKEDKKAE
+416 TEDKSKKKDDKKAE
-430 KSDKKQKSKKQ
+430 KSDKKQKPKKQ
-441 DKKKDSKKSEKPKLE
+441 DKKKDSKKPDKPKLE
-456 SKKEA
+456 SKKEV
-461 TPIEPKHEKKSE
+461 TSIEPKYEKNSE
-473 PKTDEKVSE
+473 SKTDDKKTE
-482 TKTEEKPITDEKA
+482 TKIEEKA
-495 VSAESDYKPEDFS
+495 VSEESAYKFDDFA

-544 GTLDYITTGVSK
+544 GTVDYITTGVSK

-571 VPKDKNDIQPIEEE
+571 VPKTKNDIKPIEEE
-585 TIEPTQVVEDKKP
+585 TSEKIESAPVVEDKKA
-598 ETVES
+598 ETIES
-603 TPVVEDKKPETVEP
+603 APVVEDKKPEITEP
-617 TPVVKDKK
+617 DTHD
-625 PETVEPTPV
+625 T
-634 VEDKKLETVEPTP
+634 
-647 VVEDKKFETA
+647 
-657 EPVTEQNAHENKDK
+657 KDK

-682 AVIPEIDEDAFEHE
+682 AVVPEIDEDAFEHE
-696 STTNSSTEPIN
+696 NKINASTKPIDN
-707 DTPKPVIA
+707 TPKPVIA
-715 PAKPIEKPQPIVAP
+715 PAKLVEKPQPIVAP
-729 TNPVEKSQPIVAP
+729 VEPVEK
-742 AKPIEKPQP
+742 PQ
-751 IVTPAEPVKKA
+751 TTANPAEPVKKA
-762 PSAPIKEATTESD
+762 PSAPIKETTTESD
-775 ISSRYEKLFGKNSSS
+775 IYSRYEKLFGKNDSS
-790 SENAESFDK
+790 SENSESLDK

-809 VKNTTE
+809 VKNSTE
-815 NNENSNDTH
+815 NNENS
-824 TTADNSEVKE
+824 DNKQTNANNEPKD
-834 DSIVFEKPIQNDE
+834 DSVVFEKPIQNDE
-847 ENIHNRTPQST
+847 ENVHNRTPQST
-858 IPSLK
+858 IPALK
-863 TDKETE
+863 TE

-874 LFGKNN
+874 LFGKND

>member
-1 MKRFTAILAALL
+1 MSKRAYELKTEVIVMKRFTAILAALL

-19 SSAVMAIPGETDPE
+19 SSAVMAIPGETDPQ

-69 GYFVPINNPYDEP
+69 GYFVPINNPYEEP

-88 EPSVEEP
+88 EPSV
-95 SEEPSSEPSVEESSE
+95 V
-110 EPSTE
+110 
-115 PSVEESSEEPSSETS
+115 
-130 VEESSQE
+130 ESSQ
-137 PSSEPSV
+137 
-144 EESSKEP
+144 EP

-163 TDKSEIPLINYKL
+163 SDKSEIPLINYKL

-201 ALEIFKMTA
+201 ALELFKMTA

-289 YHSTEDDDDIA
+289 YHSTEDGDDIA

-321 KNLSDQQKEILE
+321 KDLSDQQKEILE

-346 PVKADTNED
+346 PVKADTNDD
-355 EIKNMMI
+355 EIQNMMI

-385 SRKKKKL
+385 SCKKKKL

-401 AEPKS
+401 SEQKP
-406 EKKKSETKNK
+406 EKKNSETKNK
-416 AEDKTKKKEDKKAE
+416 AEDKSKKKDDKKAE
-430 KSDKKQKSKKQ
+430 KSDKKQKPKKQ
-441 DKKKDSKKSEKPKLE
+441 DEKKDSKKPDKPKLE
-456 SKKEA
+456 SKKEV
-461 TPIEPKHEKKSE
+461 TSIEPKYEKNSE
-473 PKTDEKVSE
+473 SNTDDKKTE
-482 TKTEEKPITDEKA
+482 TKIEEKA
-495 VSAESDYKPEDFS
+495 VSEESAYKFDDFA

-544 GTLDYITTGVSK
+544 GTVDYITTGVSK

-571 VPKDKNDIQPIEEE
+571 VPKTKNDIKPIEEE
-585 TIEPTQVVEDKKP
+585 TSEKIESAPVVEDKKA
-598 ETVES
+598 ETIES
-603 TPVVEDKKPETVEP
+603 APVVEDKKPEITEP
-617 TPVVKDKK
+617 DTHD
-625 PETVEPTPV
+625 T
-634 VEDKKLETVEPTP
+634 
-647 VVEDKKFETA
+647 
-657 EPVTEQNAHENKDK
+657 KDK

-682 AVIPEIDEDAFEHE
+682 AVVPEIDEDAFEHE
-696 STTNSSTEPIN
+696 NTINASTKPIDN
-707 DTPKPVIA
+707 TPKPVIA
-715 PAKPIEKPQPIVAP
+715 PAKLVEKPQPIVAP
-729 TNPVEKSQPIVAP
+729 VEPV
-742 AKPIEKPQP
+742 EKPQP
-751 IVTPAEPVKKA
+751 TANPAEPVKKA
-762 PSAPIKEATTESD
+762 PSAPIKETTTESD
-775 ISSRYEKLFGKNSSS
+775 IYSRYEKLFGKNDSS
-790 SENAESFDK
+790 SENSESLDK

-809 VKNTTE
+809 VKNSTE
-815 NNENSNDTH
+815 NNENS
-824 TTADNSEVKE
+824 DNKQTNANNEPKD
-834 DSIVFEKPIQNDE
+834 DSVVFEKPIQNDE
-847 ENIHNRTPQST
+847 ENVHNRTPQST
-858 IPSLK
+858 IPALK
-863 TDKETE
+863 TE

-874 LFGKNN
+874 LFGKND

>member
-1 MKRFTAILAALL
+1 MSKRAYEFKTEVIVMKRFTAILAALL

-19 SSAVMAIPGETDPE
+19 SSAVMAIPGETDPQ

-69 GYFVPINNPYDEP
+69 GYFVPINNPYEEP

-95 SEEPSSEPSVEESSE
+95 SQEPSPEPSVEE
-110 EPSTE
+110 P
-115 PSVEESSEEPSSETS
+115 
-130 VEESSQE
+130 SQE

-144 EESSKEP
+144 VESSQEP

-163 TDKSEIPLINYKL
+163 SDKSEIPLINYKL

-201 ALEIFKMTA
+201 ALELFKMTA

-270 EYTSCTQ
+270 EYASCTQ

-289 YHSTEDDDDIA
+289 YHSTEDGDDIA

-321 KNLSDQQKEILE
+321 KDLSDQQKEILE

-346 PVKADTNED
+346 PVKADTNDD

-385 SRKKKKL
+385 SCKKKKL

-401 AEPKS
+401 SEQKP
-406 EKKKSETKNK
+406 EKKNSETKNK
-416 AEDKTKKKEDKKAE
+416 TEDKSKKKDDKKAE
-430 KSDKKQKSKKQ
+430 KSDKKQKPKKQ
-441 DKKKDSKKSEKPKLE
+441 DKKKDSKKPDKPKLE
-456 SKKEA
+456 SKKEV
-461 TPIEPKHEKKSE
+461 TSIEPKYEKNSE
-473 PKTDEKVSE
+473 SKTDDKKTE
-482 TKTEEKPITDEKA
+482 TKIEEKA
-495 VSAESDYKPEDFS
+495 VSEESAYKFDDFA

-520 IYNSNDEQTKV
+520 IYNSNDEQTKT

-544 GTLDYITTGVSK
+544 GTVDYITTGVSK

-571 VPKDKNDIQPIEEE
+571 VPKTKNDIKPIEEE
-585 TIEPTQVVEDKKP
+585 TSEKIE
-598 ETVES
+598 S
-603 TPVVEDKKPETVEP
+603 APVVEDKKPEITEP
-617 TPVVKDKK
+617 DTHD
-625 PETVEPTPV
+625 T
-634 VEDKKLETVEPTP
+634 
-647 VVEDKKFETA
+647 
-657 EPVTEQNAHENKDK
+657 KDK

-682 AVIPEIDEDAFEHE
+682 AVVPEIDEDAFEHE
-696 STTNSSTEPIN
+696 NKINASTKPIDN
-707 DTPKPVIA
+707 TPKPVIA
-715 PAKPIEKPQPIVAP
+715 PAKLVEKPQPIVAP
-729 TNPVEKSQPIVAP
+729 VEPV
-742 AKPIEKPQP
+742 EKPQP
-751 IVTPAEPVKKA
+751 IANPAEPVKKA
-762 PSAPIKEATTESD
+762 PSAPIKETTTESD
-775 ISSRYEKLFGKNSSS
+775 ISSRYEKLFGKNDSS
-790 SENAESFDK
+790 SENSESLDK

-809 VKNTTE
+809 VKNSTE
-815 NNENSNDTH
+815 NNESS
-824 TTADNSEVKE
+824 DNKQTNANNEPKDGSV
-834 DSIVFEKPIQNDE
+834 VFEKPIQNDE
-847 ENIHNRTPQST
+847 ENVHNRTPQST
-858 IPSLK
+858 IPALK
-863 TDKETE
+863 TE

-874 LFGKNN
+874 LFGKND

>member
-1 MKRFTAILAALL
+1 MSKRAYELKTEVIVMKRFTAILAALL

-19 SSAVMAIPGETDPE
+19 SSAVMAIPGETDPQ

-69 GYFVPINNPYDEP
+69 GYFVPINNPYEEP

-95 SEEPSSEPSVEESSE
+95 SSEPSVEE
-110 EPSTE
+110 P
-115 PSVEESSEEPSSETS
+115 
-130 VEESSQE
+130 SQE

-144 EESSKEP
+144 EESSQEPSPEPSVVESSQEP

-163 TDKSEIPLINYKL
+163 SDKSEIPLINYKL

-201 ALEIFKMTA
+201 ALELFKMTA

-289 YHSTEDDDDIA
+289 YHSTEDGDDIA

-321 KNLSDQQKEILE
+321 KDLSDQQKEILE

-401 AEPKS
+401 SEQKP
-406 EKKKSETKNK
+406 EKKNSETKNK
-416 AEDKTKKKEDKKAE
+416 AEDKSKKKDGKKAE
-430 KSDKKQKSKKQ
+430 KSDKKQKPKKQ
-441 DKKKDSKKSEKPKLE
+441 DKKKDSKKPDKPKLE

-461 TPIEPKHEKKSE
+461 TPVEPKYEKNSE
-473 PKTDEKVSE
+473 SKTDDKKTE
-482 TKTEEKPITDEKA
+482 TKIEEKA
-495 VSAESDYKPEDFS
+495 VSEESAYKFDDFA

-544 GTLDYITTGVSK
+544 GTVDYITTGVSK

-571 VPKDKNDIQPIEEE
+571 VPKTKNDIKPIEEE
-585 TIEPTQVVEDKKP
+585 TSEKIESAPVVEDKKA
-598 ETVES
+598 ETIES
-603 TPVVEDKKPETVEP
+603 APVVEDKKPEITEP
-617 TPVVKDKK
+617 DTHD
-625 PETVEPTPV
+625 T
-634 VEDKKLETVEPTP
+634 
-647 VVEDKKFETA
+647 
-657 EPVTEQNAHENKDK
+657 KDK

-682 AVIPEIDEDAFEHE
+682 AVVPEIDEDAFEHE
-696 STTNSSTEPIN
+696 NTINESTKPIDN
-707 DTPKPVIA
+707 TPKPVIA
-715 PAKPIEKPQPIVAP
+715 PAKLVEKPQPTVVPVEPVEKPQPIA
-729 TNPVEKSQPIVAP
+729 N
-742 AKPIEKPQP
+742 
-751 IVTPAEPVKKA
+751 PAELVKET
-762 PSAPIKEATTESD
+762 PSAPIKETTTESD
-775 ISSRYEKLFGKNSSS
+775 ISSRYEKLFGKNDSSFEN
-790 SENAESFDK
+790 SESLDK

-809 VKNTTE
+809 VKNSTE
-815 NNENSNDTH
+815 NNEST
-824 TTADNSEVKE
+824 DNKQTNANNESKD

-847 ENIHNRTPQST
+847 ENVHDRTPQST
-858 IPSLK
+858 IPALK
-863 TDKETE
+863 TE

-874 LFGKNN
+874 LFGKND

>member
-19 SSAVMAIPGETDPE
+19 SSAVMAIPGETDPQ

-69 GYFVPINNPYDEP
+69 GYFVPINNPYEEP

-88 EPSVEEP
+88 EPSV
-95 SEEPSSEPSVEESSE
+95 V
-110 EPSTE
+110 
-115 PSVEESSEEPSSETS
+115 
-130 VEESSQE
+130 ESSQ
-137 PSSEPSV
+137 
-144 EESSKEP
+144 EP

-163 TDKSEIPLINYKL
+163 SDKSEIPLINYKL

-201 ALEIFKMTA
+201 ALELFKMTA

-289 YHSTEDDDDIA
+289 YHSTEDGDDIA

-321 KNLSDQQKEILE
+321 KDLSDQQKEILE

-385 SRKKKKL
+385 SCKKKKL

-401 AEPKS
+401 SEQKP
-406 EKKKSETKNK
+406 EKKNSETKNK
-416 AEDKTKKKEDKKAE
+416 AEDKSKKKDGKKAE
-430 KSDKKQKSKKQ
+430 KSDKKQKPKKQ
-441 DKKKDSKKSEKPKLE
+441 DKKKDSKKPDKPKLE

-461 TPIEPKHEKKSE
+461 TPVEPKYEKNSE
-473 PKTDEKVSE
+473 SKTDDKKTE
-482 TKTEEKPITDEKA
+482 TKIEEKA
-495 VSAESDYKPEDFS
+495 VSEESAYKFDDFA

-544 GTLDYITTGVSK
+544 GTVDYITTGVSK

-571 VPKDKNDIQPIEEE
+571 VPKTKNDIKPIEEE
-585 TIEPTQVVEDKKP
+585 TSEKIESAPVVEDKKA
-598 ETVES
+598 ENIES
-603 TPVVEDKKPETVEP
+603 APVVEDKKPEITEP
-617 TPVVKDKK
+617 DTHD
-625 PETVEPTPV
+625 T
-634 VEDKKLETVEPTP
+634 
-647 VVEDKKFETA
+647 
-657 EPVTEQNAHENKDK
+657 KDK

-682 AVIPEIDEDAFEHE
+682 AVVPEIDEDAFEHE
-696 STTNSSTEPIN
+696 NTINASTKPIDN
-707 DTPKPVIA
+707 TPKPVIA
-715 PAKPIEKPQPIVAP
+715 PAKLVEKPQPIVAP
-729 TNPVEKSQPIVAP
+729 VEPV
-742 AKPIEKPQP
+742 EKPQP
-751 IVTPAEPVKKA
+751 TANPAEPVKKA
-762 PSAPIKEATTESD
+762 PSAPIKETTTESD
-775 ISSRYEKLFGKNSSS
+775 ISSRYEKLFGKNDSS
-790 SENAESFDK
+790 SENSESLDK

-809 VKNTTE
+809 VKNSTE
-815 NNENSNDTH
+815 NNENS
-824 TTADNSEVKE
+824 DNKQTNANNESKD
-834 DSIVFEKPIQNDE
+834 DSVVFEKPIQNDE
-847 ENIHNRTPQST
+847 ENVHNRTPQST
-858 IPSLK
+858 IPALK
-863 TDKETE
+863 TE

-874 LFGKNN
+874 LFGKND

>member
-19 SSAVMAIPGETDPE
+19 SSAVMAIPGETDPQ

-69 GYFVPINNPYDEP
+69 GYFVPINNPYEEP

-95 SEEPSSEPSVEESSE
+95 SQEPSPEPSVEE
-110 EPSTE
+110 P
-115 PSVEESSEEPSSETS
+115 
-130 VEESSQE
+130 SQE

-144 EESSKEP
+144 EEPSQEPSSEPSVEEPSQEPSSEPSVVESSQEP

-163 TDKSEIPLINYKL
+163 SDKSEIPLINYKL

-201 ALEIFKMTA
+201 ALELFKMTA

-270 EYTSCTQ
+270 EYASCTQ

-289 YHSTEDDDDIA
+289 YHSTEDGDDIA

-321 KNLSDQQKEILE
+321 KDLSDQQKEILE

-346 PVKADTNED
+346 PVKADTNDD

-385 SRKKKKL
+385 SCKKKKL

-401 AEPKS
+401 SEQKP
-406 EKKKSETKNK
+406 EKKNSETKNK
-416 AEDKTKKKEDKKAE
+416 AEDKSKKKDDKKAE
-430 KSDKKQKSKKQ
+430 KSDKKQKPKKQ
-441 DKKKDSKKSEKPKLE
+441 DEKKDSKKPDKPKLE
-456 SKKEA
+456 SKKEV
-461 TPIEPKHEKKSE
+461 TSIEPKYEKKSE
-473 PKTDEKVSE
+473 SKTDDKKTE
-482 TKTEEKPITDEKA
+482 TKIDEKA
-495 VSAESDYKPEDFS
+495 VSEESAYKFDDFA

-544 GTLDYITTGVSK
+544 GTVDYITTGVSK

-571 VPKDKNDIQPIEEE
+571 VPKTKNDIKPIEEE
-585 TIEPTQVVEDKKP
+585 TSEKIE
-598 ETVES
+598 S
-603 TPVVEDKKPETVEP
+603 APVVEDKKPEITEP
-617 TPVVKDKK
+617 DTHD
-625 PETVEPTPV
+625 T
-634 VEDKKLETVEPTP
+634 
-647 VVEDKKFETA
+647 
-657 EPVTEQNAHENKDK
+657 KDK

-682 AVIPEIDEDAFEHE
+682 AVVPEIDEDAFEHE
-696 STTNSSTEPIN
+696 NKINASTKPIDN
-707 DTPKPVIA
+707 TPKPVIA
-715 PAKPIEKPQPIVAP
+715 PAKLVEKPQPIVAP
-729 TNPVEKSQPIVAP
+729 VEPV
-742 AKPIEKPQP
+742 EKPQP
-751 IVTPAEPVKKA
+751 IANPAEPVKKA
-762 PSAPIKEATTESD
+762 PSAPIKETTTESD
-775 ISSRYEKLFGKNSSS
+775 IYSRYEKLFGKNDSS
-790 SENAESFDK
+790 SENSESLDK

-809 VKNTTE
+809 VKNSTE
-815 NNENSNDTH
+815 NNESS
-824 TTADNSEVKE
+824 DNKQTNANNEPKD
-834 DSIVFEKPIQNDE
+834 DSVVFEKPIQNDE
-847 ENIHNRTPQST
+847 ENVHNRTPQST
-858 IPSLK
+858 IPALK
-863 TDKETE
+863 TE

-874 LFGKNN
+874 LFGKND

>member
-1 MKRFTAILAALL
+1 MSKRAYELKTEVIVMKRFTAILAALL

-19 SSAVMAIPGETDPE
+19 SSAVMAIPGETDPQ

-69 GYFVPINNPYDEP
+69 GYFVPINNPYEEP

-88 EPSVEEP
+88 EP
-95 SEEPSSEPSVEESSE
+95 
-110 EPSTE
+110 
-115 PSVEESSEEPSSETS
+115 S

-144 EESSKEP
+144 VESSQEP

-163 TDKSEIPLINYKL
+163 SDKSEIPLINYKL

-201 ALEIFKMTA
+201 ALELFKMTA

-289 YHSTEDDDDIA
+289 YHSTEDGDDIA

-321 KNLSDQQKEILE
+321 KDLSDQQKEILE

-401 AEPKS
+401 SEQKP
-406 EKKKSETKNK
+406 EKKNSETKNK
-416 AEDKTKKKEDKKAE
+416 AEDKSKKKDGKKAE
-430 KSDKKQKSKKQ
+430 KSDKKQKPKKQ
-441 DKKKDSKKSEKPKLE
+441 DKKKDSKKPDKPKLE

-461 TPIEPKHEKKSE
+461 TPVEPKYEKNSE
-473 PKTDEKVSE
+473 SKTDDKKTE
-482 TKTEEKPITDEKA
+482 TKIEEKA
-495 VSAESDYKPEDFS
+495 VSEESAYKFDDFA

-544 GTLDYITTGVSK
+544 GTVDYITTGVSK

-571 VPKDKNDIQPIEEE
+571 VPKTKNDIKPIEEE
-585 TIEPTQVVEDKKP
+585 TSEKIESAPAVEDKKP
-598 ETVES
+598 ENVEP
-603 TPVVEDKKPETVEP
+603 TPVVEDKKPET
-617 TPVVKDKK
+617 
-625 PETVEPTPV
+625 
-634 VEDKKLETVEPTP
+634 L
-647 VVEDKKFETA
+647 

-682 AVIPEIDEDAFEHE
+682 AVVPEIDEDAFEHE
-696 STTNSSTEPIN
+696 NTINESTKPIDN
-707 DTPKPVIA
+707 TPKPVIA
-715 PAKPIEKPQPIVAP
+715 PAKLVEKPQPIA
-729 TNPVEKSQPIVAP
+729 N
-742 AKPIEKPQP
+742 
-751 IVTPAEPVKKA
+751 PAELVKET
-762 PSAPIKEATTESD
+762 PSAPIKETTTESD
-775 ISSRYEKLFGKNSSS
+775 ISSRYEKLFGKNDSS
-790 SENAESFDK
+790 SENSESLDK

-809 VKNTTE
+809 VKNSTE
-815 NNENSNDTH
+815 NNESS
-824 TTADNSEVKE
+824 DNKQTNANNESK
-834 DSIVFEKPIQNDE
+834 DDNIVFEKPIQNDE
-847 ENIHNRTPQST
+847 ENVHNRTPQST
-858 IPSLK
+858 IPALK
-863 TDKETE
+863 TE

-874 LFGKNN
+874 LFGKND

>member
-19 SSAVMAIPGETDPE
+19 SSAVMAIPGETDPQ

-69 GYFVPINNPYDEP
+69 GYFVPINNPYEEP

-95 SEEPSSEPSVEESSE
+95 SQEPSSEP
-110 EPSTE
+110 
-115 PSVEESSEEPSSETS
+115 S

-144 EESSKEP
+144 VESSQEP

-163 TDKSEIPLINYKL
+163 SDKSEIPLINYKL

-201 ALEIFKMTA
+201 ALELFKMTA

-289 YHSTEDDDDIA
+289 YHSTEDGDDIA

-321 KNLSDQQKEILE
+321 KDLSDQQKEILE

-401 AEPKS
+401 SEQKP
-406 EKKKSETKNK
+406 EKKNSETKNK
-416 AEDKTKKKEDKKAE
+416 AEDKSKKKDGKKAE
-430 KSDKKQKSKKQ
+430 KSDKKQKPKKQ
-441 DKKKDSKKSEKPKLE
+441 DKKKDSKKPDKPKLE

-461 TPIEPKHEKKSE
+461 TPVEPKYEKNSE
-473 PKTDEKVSE
+473 SKTDDKKTE
-482 TKTEEKPITDEKA
+482 TKIEEKA
-495 VSAESDYKPEDFS
+495 VSEESAYKFDDFA

-544 GTLDYITTGVSK
+544 GTVDYITTGVSK

-571 VPKDKNDIQPIEEE
+571 VPKTKNDIKPIEEE
-585 TIEPTQVVEDKKP
+585 TSETIGSAPVVEDKKP
-598 ETVES
+598 ENVEP
-603 TPVVEDKKPETVEP
+603 TPVVEDKKPET
-617 TPVVKDKK
+617 
-625 PETVEPTPV
+625 
-634 VEDKKLETVEPTP
+634 L
-647 VVEDKKFETA
+647 

-682 AVIPEIDEDAFEHE
+682 AVVPEIDEDAFEHE
-696 STTNSSTEPIN
+696 NTINASTKPIDN
-707 DTPKPVIA
+707 TPKPVIA
-715 PAKPIEKPQPIVAP
+715 PAKLVEKPQPIVAP
-729 TNPVEKSQPIVAP
+729 VEPV
-742 AKPIEKPQP
+742 EKPQP
-751 IVTPAEPVKKA
+751 TANPAEPVKKA
-762 PSAPIKEATTESD
+762 PSAPIKETTTESD
-775 ISSRYEKLFGKNSSS
+775 ISSRYEKLFGKNDSS
-790 SENAESFDK
+790 SENSESLDK

-809 VKNTTE
+809 VKNSTE
-815 NNENSNDTH
+815 NNENS
-824 TTADNSEVKE
+824 DNKQTNANNESKD
-834 DSIVFEKPIQNDE
+834 DSVVFEKPIQNDE
-847 ENIHNRTPQST
+847 ENVHNRTPQST
-858 IPSLK
+858 IPALK
-863 TDKETE
+863 TE

-874 LFGKNN
+874 LFGKND

>member
-19 SSAVMAIPGETDPE
+19 SSAVMAIPGETDPQ

-69 GYFVPINNPYDEP
+69 GYFVPINNPYEEP

-95 SEEPSSEPSVEESSE
+95 SQEPSPEPSVEE
-110 EPSTE
+110 P
-115 PSVEESSEEPSSETS
+115 
-130 VEESSQE
+130 SQE
-137 PSSEPSV
+137 PSPEPSV
-144 EESSKEP
+144 VESSQEP

-163 TDKSEIPLINYKL
+163 SDKSEIPLINYKL

-201 ALEIFKMTA
+201 ALELFKMTA

-270 EYTSCTQ
+270 EYASCTQ

-289 YHSTEDDDDIA
+289 YHSTEDGDDIA

-321 KNLSDQQKEILE
+321 KDLSDQQKEILE

-346 PVKADTNED
+346 PVKADTNDD

-385 SRKKKKL
+385 SCKKKKL

-401 AEPKS
+401 SEQKP
-406 EKKKSETKNK
+406 EKKNSETKNK
-416 AEDKTKKKEDKKAE
+416 TEDKSKKKDDKKAE
-430 KSDKKQKSKKQ
+430 KSDKKQKPKKQ
-441 DKKKDSKKSEKPKLE
+441 DKKKDSKKPDKPKLE
-456 SKKEA
+456 SKKEV
-461 TPIEPKHEKKSE
+461 TSIEPKYEKNSE
-473 PKTDEKVSE
+473 SKTDDKKTE
-482 TKTEEKPITDEKA
+482 TKIEEKA
-495 VSAESDYKPEDFS
+495 VSEESAYKFDDFA

-520 IYNSNDEQTKV
+520 IYNSNDEQTKI

-544 GTLDYITTGVSK
+544 GTVDYITTGVSK

-571 VPKDKNDIQPIEEE
+571 VPKTKNDIKPIEEE
-585 TIEPTQVVEDKKP
+585 TSEKIE
-598 ETVES
+598 S
-603 TPVVEDKKPETVEP
+603 APVVEDKKPEITEP
-617 TPVVKDKK
+617 DTHD
-625 PETVEPTPV
+625 T
-634 VEDKKLETVEPTP
+634 
-647 VVEDKKFETA
+647 
-657 EPVTEQNAHENKDK
+657 KDK

-682 AVIPEIDEDAFEHE
+682 AVVPEIDEDAFEHE
-696 STTNSSTEPIN
+696 NKINASTKPIDN
-707 DTPKPVIA
+707 TPKPVIA
-715 PAKPIEKPQPIVAP
+715 PAKLVEKPQPIVAP
-729 TNPVEKSQPIVAP
+729 VEPV
-742 AKPIEKPQP
+742 EKPQP
-751 IVTPAEPVKKA
+751 IANPAEPVKKA
-762 PSAPIKEATTESD
+762 PSAPIKETTTESD
-775 ISSRYEKLFGKNSSS
+775 ISSRYEKLFGKNDSS
-790 SENAESFDK
+790 SENSESLDK

-809 VKNTTE
+809 VKNSTE
-815 NNENSNDTH
+815 NNESS
-824 TTADNSEVKE
+824 DNKQTNANNEPKDGSV
-834 DSIVFEKPIQNDE
+834 VFEKPIQNDE
-847 ENIHNRTPQST
+847 ENVHNRTPQST
-858 IPSLK
+858 IPALK
-863 TDKETE
+863 TE

-874 LFGKNN
+874 LFGKND

>member
-19 SSAVMAIPGETDPE
+19 SSAVMAIPGETDPQ

-69 GYFVPINNPYDEP
+69 GYFVPINNPYEEP

-88 EPSVEEP
+88 EP
-95 SEEPSSEPSVEESSE
+95 
-110 EPSTE
+110 
-115 PSVEESSEEPSSETS
+115 S

-144 EESSKEP
+144 VESSQEP

-163 TDKSEIPLINYKL
+163 SDKSEIPLINYKL

-201 ALEIFKMTA
+201 ALELFKMTA

-270 EYTSCTQ
+270 EYASCTQ

-289 YHSTEDDDDIA
+289 YHSTEDGDDIA

-321 KNLSDQQKEILE
+321 KDLSDQQKEILE

-346 PVKADTNED
+346 PVKADTNDD

-385 SRKKKKL
+385 SCKKKKL

-401 AEPKS
+401 SEQKP
-406 EKKKSETKNK
+406 EKKNSETKNK
-416 AEDKTKKKEDKKAE
+416 AEDKSKKKDDKKAE
-430 KSDKKQKSKKQ
+430 KSDKKQKPKKQ
-441 DKKKDSKKSEKPKLE
+441 DEKKDSKKPDKPKLE
-456 SKKEA
+456 SKKA
-461 TPIEPKHEKKSE
+461 VTSIEPKYEKNSE
-473 PKTDEKVSE
+473 SKTDDKKTE
-482 TKTEEKPITDEKA
+482 TKIEEKA
-495 VSAESDYKPEDFS
+495 VSEESAYKFDDFA

-544 GTLDYITTGVSK
+544 GTVDYITTGVSK

-571 VPKDKNDIQPIEEE
+571 VPKTKNDIKPIEEE
-585 TIEPTQVVEDKKP
+585 TSEKIESAPVVEDKKA
-598 ETVES
+598 ETIES
-603 TPVVEDKKPETVEP
+603 APVVEDKKPEITEP
-617 TPVVKDKK
+617 DTHD
-625 PETVEPTPV
+625 T
-634 VEDKKLETVEPTP
+634 
-647 VVEDKKFETA
+647 
-657 EPVTEQNAHENKDK
+657 KDK

-682 AVIPEIDEDAFEHE
+682 AVVPEIDEDAFEHE
-696 STTNSSTEPIN
+696 NKINASTKPIDN
-707 DTPKPVIA
+707 TPKPVIA
-715 PAKPIEKPQPIVAP
+715 PAKLVEKPQPIVAP
-729 TNPVEKSQPIVAP
+729 VEPV
-742 AKPIEKPQP
+742 EKPQP
-751 IVTPAEPVKKA
+751 IANPAEPVKKA
-762 PSAPIKEATTESD
+762 PSAPIKETTTESD
-775 ISSRYEKLFGKNSSS
+775 IYSRYEKLFGKNDSS
-790 SENAESFDK
+790 SENSESLDK

-809 VKNTTE
+809 VKNSTE
-815 NNENSNDTH
+815 NNESS
-824 TTADNSEVKE
+824 DNKQTNANNEPKD
-834 DSIVFEKPIQNDE
+834 DSVVFEKPIQNDE
-847 ENIHNRTPQST
+847 ENVHNRTPQST
-858 IPSLK
+858 IPALK
-863 TDKETE
+863 TE

-874 LFGKNN
+874 LFGKND

>member
-1 MKRFTAILAALL
+1 MSKRAYELKTEVIVMKRFTAILAALL

-19 SSAVMAIPGETDPE
+19 SSAVMAIPGETDPQ

-69 GYFVPINNPYDEP
+69 GYFVPINNPYEEP

-95 SEEPSSEPSVEESSE
+95 SQEPSPEPSVEE
-110 EPSTE
+110 P
-115 PSVEESSEEPSSETS
+115 
-130 VEESSQE
+130 SQE

-144 EESSKEP
+144 EEPSQEPSSEPSVEEPSQEPSSEPSVVESSQEP

-163 TDKSEIPLINYKL
+163 SDKSEIPLINYKL

-201 ALEIFKMTA
+201 ALELFKMTA

-270 EYTSCTQ
+270 EYASCTQ

-289 YHSTEDDDDIA
+289 YHSTEDGDDIA

-321 KNLSDQQKEILE
+321 KDLSDQQKEILE

-346 PVKADTNED
+346 PVKADTNDD

-385 SRKKKKL
+385 SCKKKKL

-401 AEPKS
+401 SEQKP
-406 EKKKSETKNK
+406 EKKNSETKNK
-416 AEDKTKKKEDKKAE
+416 TEDKSKKKDDKKAE
-430 KSDKKQKSKKQ
+430 KSDKKQKPKKQ
-441 DKKKDSKKSEKPKLE
+441 DKKKDSKKPDKPKLE
-456 SKKEA
+456 SKKEV
-461 TPIEPKHEKKSE
+461 TSIEPKYEKNSE
-473 PKTDEKVSE
+473 SKTDDKKTE
-482 TKTEEKPITDEKA
+482 TKIEEKA
-495 VSAESDYKPEDFS
+495 VSEESAYKFDDFA

-520 IYNSNDEQTKV
+520 IYNSNDEQTKT

-544 GTLDYITTGVSK
+544 GTVDYITTGVSK

-571 VPKDKNDIQPIEEE
+571 VPKTKNDIKPIEEE
-585 TIEPTQVVEDKKP
+585 TSEKIE
-598 ETVES
+598 S
-603 TPVVEDKKPETVEP
+603 APVVEDKKPEITEP
-617 TPVVKDKK
+617 DTHD
-625 PETVEPTPV
+625 T
-634 VEDKKLETVEPTP
+634 
-647 VVEDKKFETA
+647 
-657 EPVTEQNAHENKDK
+657 KDK

-682 AVIPEIDEDAFEHE
+682 AVVPEIDEDAFEHE
-696 STTNSSTEPIN
+696 NKINASTKPIDN
-707 DTPKPVIA
+707 TPKPVIA
-715 PAKPIEKPQPIVAP
+715 PAKLVEKPQPIVAP
-729 TNPVEKSQPIVAP
+729 VEPV
-742 AKPIEKPQP
+742 EKPQP
-751 IVTPAEPVKKA
+751 IANPAEPVKKA
-762 PSAPIKEATTESD
+762 PSAPIKETTTESD
-775 ISSRYEKLFGKNSSS
+775 ISSRYEKLFGKNDSS
-790 SENAESFDK
+790 SENSESLDK

-809 VKNTTE
+809 VKNSTE
-815 NNENSNDTH
+815 NNESS
-824 TTADNSEVKE
+824 DNKQTNANNEPKDGSV
-834 DSIVFEKPIQNDE
+834 VFEKPIQNDE
-847 ENIHNRTPQST
+847 ENVHNRTPQST
-858 IPSLK
+858 IPALK
-863 TDKETE
+863 TE

-874 LFGKNN
+874 LFGKND

>member
-19 SSAVMAIPGETDPE
+19 SSAVMAIPGETDPQ

-69 GYFVPINNPYDEP
+69 GYFVPINNPYEEP

-95 SEEPSSEPSVEESSE
+95 SQEPSSEPSVEEPSQ
-110 EPSTE
+110 EPSSE
-115 PSVEESSEEPSSETS
+115 PSVEEPSQEPSSEPS

-144 EESSKEP
+144 VESSQEP

-163 TDKSEIPLINYKL
+163 SDKSEIPLINYKL

-201 ALEIFKMTA
+201 ALELFKMTA

-289 YHSTEDDDDIA
+289 YHSTEDGDDIA

-321 KNLSDQQKEILE
+321 KDLSDQQKEILE

-346 PVKADTNED
+346 PVKADTNDD

-385 SRKKKKL
+385 SCKKKKL

-401 AEPKS
+401 SEQKP
-406 EKKKSETKNK
+406 EKKNSETKNK
-416 AEDKTKKKEDKKAE
+416 AEDKSKKKDDKKAE
-430 KSDKKQKSKKQ
+430 KSDKKQKPKKQ
-441 DKKKDSKKSEKPKLE
+441 DKKKDSKKPDKPKLE
-456 SKKEA
+456 SKKEV
-461 TPIEPKHEKKSE
+461 TSIEPKYEKNSE
-473 PKTDEKVSE
+473 SKTDDKKTE
-482 TKTEEKPITDEKA
+482 TKIEEKA
-495 VSAESDYKPEDFS
+495 VSEESAYKFDDFA

-520 IYNSNDEQTKV
+520 IYNSNDEQTKT

-544 GTLDYITTGVSK
+544 GTVDYITTGVSK

-571 VPKDKNDIQPIEEE
+571 VPKTKNDIKPIEEE
-585 TIEPTQVVEDKKP
+585 TSEKIESAPVVEDKKA
-598 ETVES
+598 ETIES
-603 TPVVEDKKPETVEP
+603 APVVEDKKPEITEP
-617 TPVVKDKK
+617 DTHD
-625 PETVEPTPV
+625 T
-634 VEDKKLETVEPTP
+634 
-647 VVEDKKFETA
+647 
-657 EPVTEQNAHENKDK
+657 KDK

-682 AVIPEIDEDAFEHE
+682 AVVPEIDEDAFEHE
-696 STTNSSTEPIN
+696 NTINASTKPIDN
-707 DTPKPVIA
+707 TPKPVIA
-715 PAKPIEKPQPIVAP
+715 PAKLVEKPQPIVAP
-729 TNPVEKSQPIVAP
+729 VEPV
-742 AKPIEKPQP
+742 EKPQP
-751 IVTPAEPVKKA
+751 TANPAEPVKKA
-762 PSAPIKEATTESD
+762 PSAPIKETTTESD
-775 ISSRYEKLFGKNSSS
+775 ISSRYEKLFGKNDLS
-790 SENAESFDK
+790 SENSESLDK

-809 VKNTTE
+809 VKNSTE
-815 NNENSNDTH
+815 NNESS
-824 TTADNSEVKE
+824 DNKQTNANNEPKDGSV
-834 DSIVFEKPIQNDE
+834 VFEKPIQNDE
-847 ENIHNRTPQST
+847 ENVHNRTPQST
-858 IPSLK
+858 IPALK
-863 TDKETE
+863 TE

-874 LFGKNN
+874 LFGKND

>member
-19 SSAVMAIPGETDPE
+19 SSAVMAIPGETDPQ

-69 GYFVPINNPYDEP
+69 GYFVPINNPYEEP

-95 SEEPSSEPSVEESSE
+95 SQEPSPEPSVEEPSQEPSPEPSVEEPSQEPSSEP
-110 EPSTE
+110 
-115 PSVEESSEEPSSETS
+115 S

-144 EESSKEP
+144 VESSQEP

-163 TDKSEIPLINYKL
+163 SDKSEIPLINYKL

-201 ALEIFKMTA
+201 ALELFKMTA

-270 EYTSCTQ
+270 EYASCTQ

-289 YHSTEDDDDIA
+289 YHSTEDGDDIA

-321 KNLSDQQKEILE
+321 KDLSDQQKEILE

-346 PVKADTNED
+346 PVKADTNDD

-385 SRKKKKL
+385 SCKKKKL

-401 AEPKS
+401 SEQKP
-406 EKKKSETKNK
+406 EKKNSETKNK
-416 AEDKTKKKEDKKAE
+416 AEDKSKKKDDKKAE
-430 KSDKKQKSKKQ
+430 KSDKKQKPKKQ
-441 DKKKDSKKSEKPKLE
+441 DEKKDSKKPDKPKLE
-456 SKKEA
+456 SKKDV
-461 TPIEPKHEKKSE
+461 TSIEPKYEKKSE
-473 PKTDEKVSE
+473 SKTDDKKTE
-482 TKTEEKPITDEKA
+482 TKIEEKA
-495 VSAESDYKPEDFS
+495 VSEESAYKFDDFA

-544 GTLDYITTGVSK
+544 GTVDYITTGVSK

-571 VPKDKNDIQPIEEE
+571 VPKTKNDIKPIEEE
-585 TIEPTQVVEDKKP
+585 TSEKIGSAPVVEDKKA
-598 ETVES
+598 ETA
-603 TPVVEDKKPETVEP
+603 PVVEDKKPEITEP
-617 TPVVKDKK
+617 DTHD
-625 PETVEPTPV
+625 T
-634 VEDKKLETVEPTP
+634 
-647 VVEDKKFETA
+647 
-657 EPVTEQNAHENKDK
+657 KDK

-682 AVIPEIDEDAFEHE
+682 AVVPEIDEDAFEHE
-696 STTNSSTEPIN
+696 NKINASTKPIDN
-707 DTPKPVIA
+707 TPKPVIA
-715 PAKPIEKPQPIVAP
+715 PAKLVEKPQPIVAP
-729 TNPVEKSQPIVAP
+729 VEPV
-742 AKPIEKPQP
+742 EKPQP
-751 IVTPAEPVKKA
+751 IANPAEPVKKA
-762 PSAPIKEATTESD
+762 PSAPIKETTTESD
-775 ISSRYEKLFGKNSSS
+775 IYSRYEKLFGKNDSS
-790 SENAESFDK
+790 SENSESLDK

-809 VKNTTE
+809 VKNSTE
-815 NNENSNDTH
+815 NNESS
-824 TTADNSEVKE
+824 DNKQTNANNEPKD
-834 DSIVFEKPIQNDE
+834 DSVVFEKPIQNDE
-847 ENIHNRTPQST
+847 ENVHNRTPQST
-858 IPSLK
+858 IPALK
-863 TDKETE
+863 TE

-874 LFGKNN
+874 LFGKND

>member
-1 MKRFTAILAALL
+1 MSKRAYELKTEVIVMKRFTAILAALL

-19 SSAVMAIPGETDPE
+19 SSAVMAIPGETDPQ

-69 GYFVPINNPYDEP
+69 GYFVPINNPYEEP

-95 SEEPSSEPSVEESSE
+95 SQEPSPEPSVEE
-110 EPSTE
+110 P
-115 PSVEESSEEPSSETS
+115 
-130 VEESSQE
+130 SQE

-144 EESSKEP
+144 EEPSQEPSSEPSVEEPSQEPSSEPSVVESSQEP

-163 TDKSEIPLINYKL
+163 SDKSEIPLINYKL

-201 ALEIFKMTA
+201 ALELFKMTA

-270 EYTSCTQ
+270 EYASCTQ

-289 YHSTEDDDDIA
+289 YHSTEDGDDIA

-321 KNLSDQQKEILE
+321 KDLSDQQKEILE

-346 PVKADTNED
+346 PVKADTNDD

-385 SRKKKKL
+385 SCKKKKL

-401 AEPKS
+401 SEQKP
-406 EKKKSETKNK
+406 EKKNSETKNK
-416 AEDKTKKKEDKKAE
+416 AEDKSKKKDDKKAE
-430 KSDKKQKSKKQ
+430 KSDKKQKPKKQ
-441 DKKKDSKKSEKPKLE
+441 DEKKDSKKPDKPKLE
-456 SKKEA
+456 SKKEV
-461 TPIEPKHEKKSE
+461 TSIEPKYEKKSE
-473 PKTDEKVSE
+473 SKTDDKKTE
-482 TKTEEKPITDEKA
+482 TKIDEKA
-495 VSAESDYKPEDFS
+495 VSEESAYKFDDFA

-544 GTLDYITTGVSK
+544 GTVDYITTGVSK

-571 VPKDKNDIQPIEEE
+571 VPKTKNDIKPIEEE
-585 TIEPTQVVEDKKP
+585 TSEKIESAPVVEDKKA
-598 ETVES
+598 ETIES
-603 TPVVEDKKPETVEP
+603 APVVEDKKPEITEP
-617 TPVVKDKK
+617 DTHD
-625 PETVEPTPV
+625 T
-634 VEDKKLETVEPTP
+634 
-647 VVEDKKFETA
+647 
-657 EPVTEQNAHENKDK
+657 KDK

-682 AVIPEIDEDAFEHE
+682 AVVPEIDEDAFEHE
-696 STTNSSTEPIN
+696 NKINASTKPIDN
-707 DTPKPVIA
+707 TPKPVIA
-715 PAKPIEKPQPIVAP
+715 PAKLVEKPQPIVAP
-729 TNPVEKSQPIVAP
+729 VEPVEK
-742 AKPIEKPQP
+742 PQ
-751 IVTPAEPVKKA
+751 TTANPAEPVKKA
-762 PSAPIKEATTESD
+762 PSAPIKETTTESD
-775 ISSRYEKLFGKNSSS
+775 IYSRYEKLFGKNDSS
-790 SENAESFDK
+790 SENSESLDK

-809 VKNTTE
+809 VKNSTE
-815 NNENSNDTH
+815 NNEST
-824 TTADNSEVKE
+824 DNKQTNANNEPKD
-834 DSIVFEKPIQNDE
+834 DSVVFEKPIQNDE
-847 ENIHNRTPQST
+847 ENVHNRTPQST
-858 IPSLK
+858 IPALK
-863 TDKETE
+863 TE

-874 LFGKNN
+874 LFGKND

>member
-19 SSAVMAIPGETDPE
+19 SSAVMAIPGETDPQ

-69 GYFVPINNPYDEP
+69 GYFVPINNPYEEP

-88 EPSVEEP
+88 EP
-95 SEEPSSEPSVEESSE
+95 
-110 EPSTE
+110 
-115 PSVEESSEEPSSETS
+115 S

-144 EESSKEP
+144 EEPSQEPSSEPSVEEPSQEPSSEPSVEESSQEPSSEPSVVESSQEP

-163 TDKSEIPLINYKL
+163 SDKSEIPLINYKL

-201 ALEIFKMTA
+201 ALELFKMTA

-289 YHSTEDDDDIA
+289 YHSTEDGDDIA

-321 KNLSDQQKEILE
+321 KDLSDQQKEILE

-401 AEPKS
+401 SEQKP
-406 EKKKSETKNK
+406 EKKNSETKNK
-416 AEDKTKKKEDKKAE
+416 AEDKSKKKDGKKAE
-430 KSDKKQKSKKQ
+430 KSDKKQKPKKQ
-441 DKKKDSKKSEKPKLE
+441 DKKKDSKKPDKPKLE

-461 TPIEPKHEKKSE
+461 TPVEPKYEKNSE
-473 PKTDEKVSE
+473 SKTDDKKTE
-482 TKTEEKPITDEKA
+482 TKIEEKA
-495 VSAESDYKPEDFS
+495 VSEESAYKFDDFA

-544 GTLDYITTGVSK
+544 GTVDYITTGVSK

-571 VPKDKNDIQPIEEE
+571 VPKTKNDIKPIEEE
-585 TIEPTQVVEDKKP
+585 TSEKIESAPAVEDKKP
-598 ETVES
+598 ENVEP
-603 TPVVEDKKPETVEP
+603 TPVVEDKKPET
-617 TPVVKDKK
+617 
-625 PETVEPTPV
+625 
-634 VEDKKLETVEPTP
+634 L
-647 VVEDKKFETA
+647 

-682 AVIPEIDEDAFEHE
+682 AVVPEIDEDAFEHE
-696 STTNSSTEPIN
+696 NTINESTKPIDN
-707 DTPKPVIA
+707 TPKPVIA
-715 PAKPIEKPQPIVAP
+715 PAKLVEKPQPIA
-729 TNPVEKSQPIVAP
+729 N
-742 AKPIEKPQP
+742 
-751 IVTPAEPVKKA
+751 PAELVKET
-762 PSAPIKEATTESD
+762 PSAPIKETTTESD
-775 ISSRYEKLFGKNSSS
+775 ISSRYEKLFGKNDSS
-790 SENAESFDK
+790 SENSESLDK

-809 VKNTTE
+809 VKNSTE
-815 NNENSNDTH
+815 NNESS
-824 TTADNSEVKE
+824 DNKQTNANNESK
-834 DSIVFEKPIQNDE
+834 DDNIVFEKPIQNDE
-847 ENIHNRTPQST
+847 ENVHNRTPQST
-858 IPSLK
+858 IPALK
-863 TDKETE
+863 TE

-874 LFGKNN
+874 LFGKND

>member
-19 SSAVMAIPGETDPE
+19 SSAVMAIPGETDPQ

-69 GYFVPINNPYDEP
+69 GYFVPINNPYEEP

-95 SEEPSSEPSVEESSE
+95 SQEPSPEPSVEEPSQEPSPEPSVEEPSQEPSSEP
-110 EPSTE
+110 
-115 PSVEESSEEPSSETS
+115 S

-144 EESSKEP
+144 VESSQEP

-163 TDKSEIPLINYKL
+163 SDKSEIPLINYKL

-201 ALEIFKMTA
+201 ALELFKMTA

-270 EYTSCTQ
+270 EYASCTQ

-289 YHSTEDDDDIA
+289 YHSTEDGDDIA

-321 KNLSDQQKEILE
+321 KDLSDQQKEILE

-346 PVKADTNED
+346 PVKADTNDD

-385 SRKKKKL
+385 SCKKKKL

-401 AEPKS
+401 SEQKP
-406 EKKKSETKNK
+406 EKKNSETKNK
-416 AEDKTKKKEDKKAE
+416 SEDKSKKKDDKKAE
-430 KSDKKQKSKKQ
+430 KSDKKQKPKKQ
-441 DKKKDSKKSEKPKLE
+441 DEKKDSKKPDKPKLE
-456 SKKEA
+456 SKKEV
-461 TPIEPKHEKKSE
+461 TSIEPKYEKKSE
-473 PKTDEKVSE
+473 SKTDDKKTE
-482 TKTEEKPITDEKA
+482 TKIEEKA
-495 VSAESDYKPEDFS
+495 VSEESAYKFDDFA

-544 GTLDYITTGVSK
+544 GTVDYITTGVSK

-571 VPKDKNDIQPIEEE
+571 VPKTKNDIKPIEEE
-585 TIEPTQVVEDKKP
+585 TSEKIE
-598 ETVES
+598 S
-603 TPVVEDKKPETVEP
+603 APVVEDKKAETIESA
-617 TPVVKDKK
+617 
-625 PETVEPTPV
+625 PV
-634 VEDKKLETVEPTP
+634 VEDKKAEITEPDTH
-647 VVEDKKFETA
+647 DT
-657 EPVTEQNAHENKDK
+657 KDK

-682 AVIPEIDEDAFEHE
+682 AVVPEIDEDAFEHE
-696 STTNSSTEPIN
+696 NKINASTKPIDN
-707 DTPKPVIA
+707 TPKPVIA
-715 PAKPIEKPQPIVAP
+715 PAKLVEKPQPIVAP
-729 TNPVEKSQPIVAP
+729 VEPVEK
-742 AKPIEKPQP
+742 PQTTANP
-751 IVTPAEPVKKA
+751 TEPVKKA
-762 PSAPIKEATTESD
+762 PSAPIKETTTESD
-775 ISSRYEKLFGKNSSS
+775 IYSRYEKLFGKNDSS
-790 SENAESFDK
+790 SENSESLDK

-809 VKNTTE
+809 VKNSTE
-815 NNENSNDTH
+815 NNESS
-824 TTADNSEVKE
+824 DNKQTNANNEQKD
-834 DSIVFEKPIQNDE
+834 DSVVFEKPIQNDE
-847 ENIHNRTPQST
+847 ENVHNRTPQST
-858 IPSLK
+858 IPALK
-863 TDKETE
+863 TE

-874 LFGKNN
+874 LFGKND

>member
-19 SSAVMAIPGETDPE
+19 SSAVMAIPGETDPQ

-69 GYFVPINNPYDEP
+69 GYFVPINNPYEEP

-95 SEEPSSEPSVEESSE
+95 SQEPSPEPSVEE
-110 EPSTE
+110 P
-115 PSVEESSEEPSSETS
+115 
-130 VEESSQE
+130 SQE

-144 EESSKEP
+144 EEPSQEPSSEPSVEEPSQEPSSEPSVVESSQEP

-163 TDKSEIPLINYKL
+163 SDKSEIPLINYKL

-201 ALEIFKMTA
+201 ALELFKMTA

-270 EYTSCTQ
+270 EYASCTQ

-289 YHSTEDDDDIA
+289 YHSTEDGDDIA

-321 KNLSDQQKEILE
+321 KDLSDQQKEILE

-346 PVKADTNED
+346 PVKADTNDD

-385 SRKKKKL
+385 SCKKKKL

-401 AEPKS
+401 SEQKP
-406 EKKKSETKNK
+406 EKKNSETKNK
-416 AEDKTKKKEDKKAE
+416 SEDKSKKKDDKKAE
-430 KSDKKQKSKKQ
+430 KSDKKQKPKKQ
-441 DKKKDSKKSEKPKLE
+441 DEKKDSKKPDKPKLE
-456 SKKEA
+456 SKKA
-461 TPIEPKHEKKSE
+461 VTSIEPKYEKKSE
-473 PKTDEKVSE
+473 SKTDDKKTE
-482 TKTEEKPITDEKA
+482 TKIEEKA
-495 VSAESDYKPEDFS
+495 VSEESAYKFDDFA

-544 GTLDYITTGVSK
+544 GTVDYITTGVSK

-571 VPKDKNDIQPIEEE
+571 VPKTKNDIKPIEEE
-585 TIEPTQVVEDKKP
+585 TSEKIESAPVVEDKKA
-598 ETVES
+598 ETIES
-603 TPVVEDKKPETVEP
+603 APVVEDKKPEITEP
-617 TPVVKDKK
+617 DTHD
-625 PETVEPTPV
+625 T
-634 VEDKKLETVEPTP
+634 
-647 VVEDKKFETA
+647 
-657 EPVTEQNAHENKDK
+657 KDK

-682 AVIPEIDEDAFEHE
+682 AVVPEIDEDAFEHE
-696 STTNSSTEPIN
+696 NKINASTKPIDN
-707 DTPKPVIA
+707 TPKPVIA
-715 PAKPIEKPQPIVAP
+715 PAKLVEKPQPIVAP
-729 TNPVEKSQPIVAP
+729 VEPVEK
-742 AKPIEKPQP
+742 PQT
-751 IVTPAEPVKKA
+751 IANPAEPVKKA
-762 PSAPIKEATTESD
+762 PSAPIKETTTESD
-775 ISSRYEKLFGKNSSS
+775 IYSRYEKLFGKNDSS
-790 SENAESFDK
+790 SENSESLDK

-809 VKNTTE
+809 VKNSTE
-815 NNENSNDTH
+815 NNESS
-824 TTADNSEVKE
+824 DNKQTNANNEPKD
-834 DSIVFEKPIQNDE
+834 DSVVFEKPIQNDE
-847 ENIHNRTPQST
+847 ENVHNRTPQST
-858 IPSLK
+858 IPALK
-863 TDKETE
+863 TE

-874 LFGKNN
+874 LFGKND

>member
-19 SSAVMAIPGETDPE
+19 SSAVMAIPGETDPQ

-69 GYFVPINNPYDEP
+69 GYFVPINNPYEEP

-95 SEEPSSEPSVEESSE
+95 S
-110 EPSTE
+110 
-115 PSVEESSEEPSSETS
+115 
-130 VEESSQE
+130 QE

-144 EESSKEP
+144 EEPSQEPSSEPSVVEPSQEPSSEPSVVESSQEP

-163 TDKSEIPLINYKL
+163 SDKSEIPLINYKL

-201 ALEIFKMTA
+201 ALELFKMTA

-270 EYTSCTQ
+270 EYASCTQ

-289 YHSTEDDDDIA
+289 YHSTEDGDDIA

-321 KNLSDQQKEILE
+321 KDLSDQQKEILE

-346 PVKADTNED
+346 PVKADTNDD

-385 SRKKKKL
+385 SCKKKKL

-401 AEPKS
+401 SEQKP
-406 EKKKSETKNK
+406 EKKNSETKNK
-416 AEDKTKKKEDKKAE
+416 AEDKSKKKDDKKAE
-430 KSDKKQKSKKQ
+430 KSDKKQKPKKQ
-441 DKKKDSKKSEKPKLE
+441 DEKKDSKKPDKPKLE
-456 SKKEA
+456 SKKEV
-461 TPIEPKHEKKSE
+461 TSIEPKYEKNSE
-473 PKTDEKVSE
+473 SKTDDKKTE
-482 TKTEEKPITDEKA
+482 TKIEEKA
-495 VSAESDYKPEDFS
+495 VSEESAYKFDDFA

-544 GTLDYITTGVSK
+544 GTVDYITTGVSK

-571 VPKDKNDIQPIEEE
+571 VPKTKNDIKPIEEE
-585 TIEPTQVVEDKKP
+585 TSEKIESAPVVEDKKA
-598 ETVES
+598 ETIES
-603 TPVVEDKKPETVEP
+603 APVVEDKKPEITEP
-617 TPVVKDKK
+617 DTHD
-625 PETVEPTPV
+625 T
-634 VEDKKLETVEPTP
+634 
-647 VVEDKKFETA
+647 
-657 EPVTEQNAHENKDK
+657 KDK

-682 AVIPEIDEDAFEHE
+682 AVVPEIDEDAFEHE
-696 STTNSSTEPIN
+696 NKINASTKPIDN
-707 DTPKPVIA
+707 TPKPVIA
-715 PAKPIEKPQPIVAP
+715 PAKLVEKPQPIVAP
-729 TNPVEKSQPIVAP
+729 VEPVEK
-742 AKPIEKPQP
+742 PQ
-751 IVTPAEPVKKA
+751 TTANPAEPVKKA
-762 PSAPIKEATTESD
+762 PSAPIKETTTESD
-775 ISSRYEKLFGKNSSS
+775 IYSRYEKLFGKNDSS
-790 SENAESFDK
+790 SENSESLDK

-809 VKNTTE
+809 VKNSTE
-815 NNENSNDTH
+815 NNENS
-824 TTADNSEVKE
+824 DNKQTNANNEPK
-834 DSIVFEKPIQNDE
+834 DDNIVFEKPIQNDE
-847 ENIHNRTPQST
+847 ENVHNRTPQST
-858 IPSLK
+858 IPALK
-863 TDKETE
+863 TE

-874 LFGKNN
+874 LFGKND

>member
-19 SSAVMAIPGETDPE
+19 SSAVMAIPGETDPQ

-69 GYFVPINNPYDEP
+69 GYFVPINNPYEEP

-95 SEEPSSEPSVEESSE
+95 SQEPSSEPSVEEPSQ
-110 EPSTE
+110 EPSPE
-115 PSVEESSEEPSSETS
+115 PSVEEPSQEPSSEPS

-144 EESSKEP
+144 VESSQEP

-163 TDKSEIPLINYKL
+163 SDKSEIPLINYKL

-201 ALEIFKMTA
+201 ALELFKMTA

-289 YHSTEDDDDIA
+289 YHSTEDGDDIA

-321 KNLSDQQKEILE
+321 KDLSDQQKEILE

-346 PVKADTNED
+346 PVKADTNDD

-401 AEPKS
+401 SEQKP
-406 EKKKSETKNK
+406 EKKNSETKNK
-416 AEDKTKKKEDKKAE
+416 AEDKSKKKDDKKAE
-430 KSDKKQKSKKQ
+430 KSDKKQKPKKQ
-441 DKKKDSKKSEKPKLE
+441 DKKKDSKKPDKPKLE
-456 SKKEA
+456 SKKEV
-461 TPIEPKHEKKSE
+461 TSIEPKYEKNSE
-473 PKTDEKVSE
+473 SKTDDKKTE
-482 TKTEEKPITDEKA
+482 TKIEEKA
-495 VSAESDYKPEDFS
+495 VSEESAYKFDDFA

-544 GTLDYITTGVSK
+544 GTVDYITTGVSK

-571 VPKDKNDIQPIEEE
+571 VPKTKNDIKPIEEE
-585 TIEPTQVVEDKKP
+585 TSEKIE
-598 ETVES
+598 S
-603 TPVVEDKKPETVEP
+603 APVVEDKKPEITEP
-617 TPVVKDKK
+617 DTHD
-625 PETVEPTPV
+625 T
-634 VEDKKLETVEPTP
+634 
-647 VVEDKKFETA
+647 
-657 EPVTEQNAHENKDK
+657 KDK

-682 AVIPEIDEDAFEHE
+682 AVVPEIDEDAFEHE
-696 STTNSSTEPIN
+696 NTINASTKPIDN
-707 DTPKPVIA
+707 TPKPVIA
-715 PAKPIEKPQPIVAP
+715 PAKLVEKPQPIVAP
-729 TNPVEKSQPIVAP
+729 VEPV
-742 AKPIEKPQP
+742 EKPQP
-751 IVTPAEPVKKA
+751 TANPAEPVKKA
-762 PSAPIKEATTESD
+762 PSAPIKETTTESD
-775 ISSRYEKLFGKNSSS
+775 ISSRYEKLFGKNDSS
-790 SENAESFDK
+790 SENSESLDK

-809 VKNTTE
+809 VKNSTE
-815 NNENSNDTH
+815 NNENS
-824 TTADNSEVKE
+824 DNKQTNANNESKD
-834 DSIVFEKPIQNDE
+834 DSVVFEKPIQNDE
-847 ENIHNRTPQST
+847 ENVHNRTPQST
-858 IPSLK
+858 IPALK
-863 TDKETE
+863 TE

-874 LFGKNN
+874 LFGKND

>member
-19 SSAVMAIPGETDPE
+19 SSAVMAIPGETDPQ

-69 GYFVPINNPYDEP
+69 GYFVPINNPYEEP

-95 SEEPSSEPSVEESSE
+95 S
-110 EPSTE
+110 
-115 PSVEESSEEPSSETS
+115 
-130 VEESSQE
+130 QE

-144 EESSKEP
+144 EEPSQEP

-163 TDKSEIPLINYKL
+163 SDKSEIPLINYKL

-201 ALEIFKMTA
+201 ALELFKMTA

-225 ASPEDFAYDITV
+225 ASPEDFAHDITV

-270 EYTSCTQ
+270 EYASCTQ

-289 YHSTEDDDDIA
+289 YHSTEDGDDIA

-321 KNLSDQQKEILE
+321 KDLSDQQKEILE

-346 PVKADTNED
+346 PVKADTNDD

-385 SRKKKKL
+385 SCKKKKL

-401 AEPKS
+401 SEQKP
-406 EKKKSETKNK
+406 EKKNSETKNK
-416 AEDKTKKKEDKKAE
+416 AEDKSKKKDDKKAE
-430 KSDKKQKSKKQ
+430 KSDKKQKPKKQ
-441 DKKKDSKKSEKPKLE
+441 DEKKDSKKPDKPKLE
-456 SKKEA
+456 SKKEV
-461 TPIEPKHEKKSE
+461 TSIEPKYEKNSE
-473 PKTDEKVSE
+473 SKTDDKKTE
-482 TKTEEKPITDEKA
+482 TKIEEKA
-495 VSAESDYKPEDFS
+495 VSEESAYKFDDFA

-544 GTLDYITTGVSK
+544 GTVDYITTGVSK

-571 VPKDKNDIQPIEEE
+571 VPKTKNDIKPIEEE
-585 TIEPTQVVEDKKP
+585 TSEKIE
-598 ETVES
+598 S
-603 TPVVEDKKPETVEP
+603 APVVEDKKAETIESA
-617 TPVVKDKK
+617 
-625 PETVEPTPV
+625 PV
-634 VEDKKLETVEPTP
+634 VEDKKAEITEPDTH
-647 VVEDKKFETA
+647 DT
-657 EPVTEQNAHENKDK
+657 KDK

-682 AVIPEIDEDAFEHE
+682 AVVPEIDEDAFEHE
-696 STTNSSTEPIN
+696 NKINASTKPIDN
-707 DTPKPVIA
+707 TPKPVIA
-715 PAKPIEKPQPIVAP
+715 PAKLVEKPQPIVAP
-729 TNPVEKSQPIVAP
+729 VEPV
-742 AKPIEKPQP
+742 EKPQP
-751 IVTPAEPVKKA
+751 IANPAEPVKKA
-762 PSAPIKEATTESD
+762 PSAPIKETTTESD
-775 ISSRYEKLFGKNSSS
+775 IYSRYEKLFGKNDSS
-790 SENAESFDK
+790 SENSESLDK

-809 VKNTTE
+809 VKNSTE
-815 NNENSNDTH
+815 NNESS
-824 TTADNSEVKE
+824 DNKQTNANNEPK
-834 DSIVFEKPIQNDE
+834 DDNIVFEKPIQNDE
-847 ENIHNRTPQST
+847 ENVHNRTPQST
-858 IPSLK
+858 IPALK
-863 TDKETE
+863 TE

-874 LFGKNN
+874 LFGKND

>member
-19 SSAVMAIPGETDPE
+19 SSAVMAIPGETDPQ

-69 GYFVPINNPYDEP
+69 GYFVPINNPYEEP

-95 SEEPSSEPSVEESSE
+95 S
-110 EPSTE
+110 
-115 PSVEESSEEPSSETS
+115 
-130 VEESSQE
+130 QE

-144 EESSKEP
+144 EESSQEPSPEPSVVESSQEP

-163 TDKSEIPLINYKL
+163 SDKSEIPLINYKL

-201 ALEIFKMTA
+201 ALELFKMTA

-289 YHSTEDDDDIA
+289 YHSTEDGDDIA

-321 KNLSDQQKEILE
+321 KDLSDQQKEILE

-370 CIVLFIVLISVLISR
+370 CILLFIVLISVLISR

-401 AEPKS
+401 SEQKP
-406 EKKKSETKNK
+406 EKKNSETKNK
-416 AEDKTKKKEDKKAE
+416 AEDKSKKKDGKKAE
-430 KSDKKQKSKKQ
+430 KSDKKQKPKKQ
-441 DKKKDSKKSEKPKLE
+441 DKKKDSKKPDKPKLE
-456 SKKEA
+456 SKKDV
-461 TPIEPKHEKKSE
+461 TSIEPKYEKNSE
-473 PKTDEKVSE
+473 SKTDDKKTE
-482 TKTEEKPITDEKA
+482 TKIEEKA
-495 VSAESDYKPEDFS
+495 VSEESAYKFDDFA

-544 GTLDYITTGVSK
+544 GTVDYITTGVSK

-571 VPKDKNDIQPIEEE
+571 VPKTKNDIKPIEEE
-585 TIEPTQVVEDKKP
+585 TSEKIESAPVVEDKKA
-598 ETVES
+598 ENIES
-603 TPVVEDKKPETVEP
+603 APVVEDKKPEITEP
-617 TPVVKDKK
+617 DTHD
-625 PETVEPTPV
+625 T
-634 VEDKKLETVEPTP
+634 
-647 VVEDKKFETA
+647 
-657 EPVTEQNAHENKDK
+657 KDK

-682 AVIPEIDEDAFEHE
+682 AVVPEIDEDAFEHE
-696 STTNSSTEPIN
+696 NTINASTKPIDN
-707 DTPKPVIA
+707 TPKPVIA
-715 PAKPIEKPQPIVAP
+715 PAKLVEKPQPIVAP
-729 TNPVEKSQPIVAP
+729 VEPV
-742 AKPIEKPQP
+742 EKPQP
-751 IVTPAEPVKKA
+751 TANPAEPVKKA
-762 PSAPIKEATTESD
+762 PSAPIKETTTESD
-775 ISSRYEKLFGKNSSS
+775 ISSRYEKLFGKNDSS
-790 SENAESFDK
+790 SENSESLDK

-809 VKNTTE
+809 VKNSTE
-815 NNENSNDTH
+815 NNESS
-824 TTADNSEVKE
+824 DNKQTNANNEPKD
-834 DSIVFEKPIQNDE
+834 DSVVFEKPIQNDE
-847 ENIHNRTPQST
+847 ENVHNRTPQST
-858 IPSLK
+858 IPALK
-863 TDKETE
+863 TE

-874 LFGKNN
+874 LFGKND

>member
-1 MKRFTAILAALL
+1 MSKRAYELKTEVIVMKRFTAILAALL

-19 SSAVMAIPGETDPE
+19 SSAVMAIPGETDPQ

-69 GYFVPINNPYDEP
+69 GYFVPINNPYEEP

-95 SEEPSSEPSVEESSE
+95 S
-110 EPSTE
+110 
-115 PSVEESSEEPSSETS
+115 
-130 VEESSQE
+130 QE

-144 EESSKEP
+144 EEPSQEPSAEPSVEEPSQEPSAEPSVVESSQEP

-163 TDKSEIPLINYKL
+163 SDKSEIPLINYKL

-201 ALEIFKMTA
+201 ALELFKMTA

-289 YHSTEDDDDIA
+289 YHSTEDGDDIA

-321 KNLSDQQKEILE
+321 KDLSDQQKEILE

-346 PVKADTNED
+346 PVKADTNDD

-370 CIVLFIVLISVLISR
+370 CILLFIVLISVLISR
-385 SRKKKKL
+385 SCKKKKL

-401 AEPKS
+401 SEQKP
-406 EKKKSETKNK
+406 EKKNSETKNK
-416 AEDKTKKKEDKKAE
+416 AEDKSKKKDDKKAE

-441 DKKKDSKKSEKPKLE
+441 DKKKDSKKSDKPKLE
-456 SKKEA
+456 SKKEV
-461 TPIEPKHEKKSE
+461 TSIEPKYEKKSE
-473 PKTDEKVSE
+473 SKTDDKKTE
-482 TKTEEKPITDEKA
+482 TKIEEKPIAEEKA
-495 VSAESDYKPEDFS
+495 VSEESAYKFDDFA

-520 IYNSNDEQTKV
+520 IYNSNDEQTKT
-531 NPNLPKAP
+531 NPDLPKAP

-544 GTLDYITTGVSK
+544 GTVDYITTGVSK

-571 VPKDKNDIQPIEEE
+571 VPKTKNDIKPIAEE
-585 TIEPTQVVEDKKP
+585 TSEKIEPA
-598 ETVES
+598 
-603 TPVVEDKKPETVEP
+603 PVVEDKKPETVEP
-617 TPVVKDKK
+617 TPVVEDKK
-625 PETVEPTPV
+625 TETAESAPVIEDKKSETAESAPV
-634 VEDKKLETVEPTP
+634 VEDKKSEI
-647 VVEDKKFETA
+647 
-657 EPVTEQNAHENKDK
+657 TESDTHDTKDK

-696 STTNSSTEPIN
+696 TTNNASTEPIN
-707 DTPKPVIA
+707 DAPKPVIA
-715 PAKPIEKPQPIVAP
+715 PAKPIEKPQPVVAS
-729 TNPVEKSQPIVAP
+729 VE
-742 AKPIEKPQP
+742 PIEKPQP
-751 IVTPAEPVKKA
+751 TVAPVEPVEKPQPIANPAEPVKKA
-762 PSAPIKEATTESD
+762 PSAPIKETTTESD
-775 ISSRYEKLFGKNSSS
+775 ISSRYEKLFGKNDSS
-790 SENAESFDK
+790 SENTESLDK

-809 VKNTTE
+809 VKNSTE
-815 NNENSNDTH
+815 NNESSNNTQAN
-824 TTADNSEVKE
+824 ADNNESKD

-863 TDKETE
+863 TE

-874 LFGKNN
+874 LFGKND

>member
-19 SSAVMAIPGETDPE
+19 SSAVMAIPGETDPQ

-69 GYFVPINNPYDEP
+69 GYFVPINNPYEEP

-88 EPSVEEP
+88 EP
-95 SEEPSSEPSVEESSE
+95 
-110 EPSTE
+110 
-115 PSVEESSEEPSSETS
+115 S

-144 EESSKEP
+144 VESSQEP

-163 TDKSEIPLINYKL
+163 SDKSEIPLINYKL

-201 ALEIFKMTA
+201 ALELFKMTA

-270 EYTSCTQ
+270 EYASCTQ

-289 YHSTEDDDDIA
+289 YHSTEDGDDIA

-321 KNLSDQQKEILE
+321 KDLSDQQKEILE

-346 PVKADTNED
+346 PVKADTNDD

-370 CIVLFIVLISVLISR
+370 CILLFIVLISVLISR
-385 SRKKKKL
+385 SCKKKKL

-401 AEPKS
+401 SEQKP
-406 EKKKSETKNK
+406 EKKNSETKNK
-416 AEDKTKKKEDKKAE
+416 SEDKSKKKDDKKAE
-430 KSDKKQKSKKQ
+430 KSDKKQKPKKQ
-441 DKKKDSKKSEKPKLE
+441 DEKKDSKKPDKPKLE
-456 SKKEA
+456 SKKA
-461 TPIEPKHEKKSE
+461 VTSIEPKYEKKSE
-473 PKTDEKVSE
+473 SKTDDKKTE
-482 TKTEEKPITDEKA
+482 TKIDEKA
-495 VSAESDYKPEDFS
+495 VSEESAYKFDDFA

-544 GTLDYITTGVSK
+544 GTVDYITTGVSK

-571 VPKDKNDIQPIEEE
+571 VPKTKNDIKPIEEE
-585 TIEPTQVVEDKKP
+585 TSEKIESAPVVEDKKA
-598 ETVES
+598 ETIES
-603 TPVVEDKKPETVEP
+603 APVVEDKKPEITEP
-617 TPVVKDKK
+617 DTHD
-625 PETVEPTPV
+625 T
-634 VEDKKLETVEPTP
+634 
-647 VVEDKKFETA
+647 
-657 EPVTEQNAHENKDK
+657 KDK

-682 AVIPEIDEDAFEHE
+682 AVVPEIDEDAFEHE
-696 STTNSSTEPIN
+696 NKINASTKPIDN
-707 DTPKPVIA
+707 TPKPVIA
-715 PAKPIEKPQPIVAP
+715 PAKLVEKPQPIVAP
-729 TNPVEKSQPIVAP
+729 VEPV
-742 AKPIEKPQP
+742 EKPQP
-751 IVTPAEPVKKA
+751 IANPAEPVKKA
-762 PSAPIKEATTESD
+762 PSAPIKETTTESD
-775 ISSRYEKLFGKNSSS
+775 IYSRYEKLFGKNDSS
-790 SENAESFDK
+790 SENSESLDK

-809 VKNTTE
+809 VKNSTE
-815 NNENSNDTH
+815 NNENSNNKQTNANNEPKD
-824 TTADNSEVKE
+824 
-834 DSIVFEKPIQNDE
+834 DSVVFEKPIQNDE
-847 ENIHNRTPQST
+847 ENVHNRTPQST
-858 IPSLK
+858 IPALK
-863 TDKETE
+863 TE

-874 LFGKNN
+874 LFGKND